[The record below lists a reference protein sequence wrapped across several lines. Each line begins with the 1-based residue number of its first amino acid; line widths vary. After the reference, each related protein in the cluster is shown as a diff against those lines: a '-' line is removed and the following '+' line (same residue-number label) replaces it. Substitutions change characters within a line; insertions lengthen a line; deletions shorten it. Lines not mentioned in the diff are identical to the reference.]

1 MRNLKRVLSLALASV
16 MLIGM
21 MVVGASAANY
31 DDFSDKD
38 KIVNKEAVSTLVELG
53 VIAGKDDGTYD
64 PEGIVTRGEMAKM
77 ICVVLNGGKDPSLG
91 DVTKYSYTDTVGHW
105 AAPYIE
111 YCAIRGI
118 VAGKGDGTFGPNET
132 VTGSQAAKMLL
143 VAAGYQSAIEGFT
156 GASWEVNTNV
166 RANAVGL
173 YDGLDINP
181 SQGLTRDSAA
191 QMVYNILDVE
201 QVTYKYTLVANGD
214 GTFTSVT
221 EIDKSADNKTVLE
234 DKFGAVKVEGVVV
247 ANEVA
252 DLNSSKKND
261 NKVLVGSA
269 LDAGKTKIV
278 ITNGGAD
285 EDQNEYTGT
294 QTFKVSTGLD
304 QLGRTVR
311 LYVKSGSS
319 AANAKVFGSVIVTDD
334 NKVVTDASD
343 DSINSVADD
352 NSLDIVSGTKVATN
366 YADLTTL
373 SSDAAKADGTQG
385 VQKILIDNNDDG
397 DVDYVL
403 LTTYVFGKVT
413 GKSTSS
419 DGSLTVN
426 YSGASTL
433 SVDDKDD
440 VVGFDDVAKNDY
452 VLASFI
458 GGKLH
463 VQKAESVTGTLD
475 AYTSSSLTVDG
486 TKYTVSAVGCYKS
499 TSDDITP
506 AKGYAS
512 KSELDKDATF
522 YLDVNGYIVAVGAPE
537 ASAYDYAY
545 VWGAEAGS
553 SIGTDRVKVT
563 LSDGTKATYDL
574 DGDSDIDIVKG
585 DSAYDA
591 DNGTVGEEKV
601 QGMIFAYK
609 VTNNEIKLTNP
620 AGGFAEGDNITFEK
634 GKTTVSGL
642 TVGTNQTKFA
652 NKNTV
657 FFYVTMKDDEI
668 IDGVD
673 VYTGYSAAPDVDDS
687 AAAYAAYN
695 KAGKMVAV
703 AFSSTEFS
711 STDLSDHVFIYK
723 SDSTFN
729 DYIEARGFLAGSA
742 EANTELKVSDLP
754 SGVEMKEVVDG
765 KIYLYSTDSDGYFK
779 LKEAGDDLITV
790 NGKAANVSSSS
801 VVIGNT
807 EYAVTSKTVLIDNT
821 DNPGTPSATLGA
833 APEDDDIITYM
844 LVDGDEILMMVVDNT
859 AEEKPETPENIT
871 VTVANGKI
879 TLTYTGET
887 APSVDEQATAVVEK
901 LTALGYTDI
910 DVPASEEGLSAN
922 GITAK
927 KDVITYTFTYE
938 LKAAEATE

>member
-64 PEGIVTRGEMAKM
+64 PTGIVTRAEMAKM

-111 YCAIRGI
+111 YCAIRSI
-118 VAGKGDGTFGPNET
+118 VAGKGDGTFAPNET

-156 GASWEVNTNV
+156 GANWEVNTNV

-221 EIDKSADNKTVLE
+221 EIDKTADNKTVLE

-278 ITNGGAD
+278 ITNGGKD

-311 LYVKSGSS
+311 LYVKTGSS

-366 YADLTTL
+366 YADLTDL
-373 SSDAAKADGTQG
+373 SSDAAKAKGTHG

-426 YSGASTL
+426 YSGAATL

-452 VLASFI
+452 VLAAFI

-475 AYTSSSLTVDG
+475 AYTSTSLTVDG

-545 VWGAEAGS
+545 VWGSEAGS

-574 DGDSDIDIVKG
+574 DDDSDIDIT
-585 DSAYDA
+585 YD
-591 DNGTVGEEKV
+591 GEYEG
-601 QGMIFAYK
+601 QIFAYK
-609 VTNNEIKLTNP
+609 VTKNEIKLTKP
-620 AGGFAEGDNITFEK
+620 TTTAESESAVVFEK

-642 TVGTNQTKFA
+642 KDNATTKFS

-657 FFYVTMKDDEI
+657 FFYVTTKTTGKVTK
-668 IDGVD
+668 IDSVD
-673 VYTGYSAAPDVDDS
+673 VYTGYSAAPDVDKEDNAS
-687 AAAYAAYN
+687 AFAAYN
-695 KAGKMVAV
+695 KGGKMVAV
-703 AFSSTEFS
+703 AITSSAFN

-723 SDSTFN
+723 KDRTFT
-729 DYIEARGFLAGSA
+729 DYTEVRGFLAGMDQ
-742 EANTELKVSDLP
+742 ANIELKVSDN
-754 SGVEMKEVVDG
+754 SNVDAADAVDG
-765 KIYLYSTDSDGYFK
+765 QIYLYTKDSDGYLK
-779 LKEAGDDLITV
+779 LKEAGDNLITV
-790 NGKAANVSSSS
+790 NGKPTNVSSSS
-801 VVIGNT
+801 VVVKGK

-833 APEDDDIITYM
+833 APEDDDVITYM
-844 LVDGDEILMMVVDNT
+844 LVDDDEILMMVVDNT
-859 AEEKPETPENIT
+859 AEETPATPDNVT
-871 VTVANGKI
+871 VTVKDDKI
-879 TLTYTGET
+879 TLTYTKEKPGVT
-887 APSVDEQATAVVEK
+887 DQANAVVAK

-910 DVPASEEGLSAN
+910 DVTVAGGKVTGVSAKM
-922 GITAK
+922 G
-927 KDVITYTFTYE
+927 VVSYTFTYE
-938 LKAAEATE
+938 MGKAAE

>member
-64 PEGIVTRGEMAKM
+64 PTGIVTRGEMAKM

-91 DVTKYSYTDTVGHW
+91 NVTKYSYTDTVGHW

-156 GASWEVNTNV
+156 GANWEVNTNV

-201 QVTYKYTLVANGD
+201 QVTYKYTMVANGD

-221 EIDKSADNKTVLE
+221 EIDKTADNKTVLE

-278 ITNGGAD
+278 ITNGGKD

-311 LYVKSGSS
+311 LYVKTGSS

-366 YADLTTL
+366 YADLTDL
-373 SSDAAKADGTQG
+373 SSDAAKADGTHG
-385 VQKILIDNNDDG
+385 VQKILIDNNDDS

-426 YSGASTL
+426 YSGAATL

-452 VLASFI
+452 VLAAFI

-475 AYTSSSLTVDG
+475 AYTSTSLTVDG

-545 VWGAEAGS
+545 VWGSEAGS

-574 DGDSDIDIVKG
+574 DDDSDIDIENDG
-585 DSAYDA
+585 DFE
-591 DNGTVGEEKV
+591 G
-601 QGMIFAYK
+601 QIFAYK
-609 VTNNEIKLTNP
+609 VSGNEIKLTKP
-620 AGGFAEGDNITFEK
+620 AGKTAEGEKVVFEK
-634 GKTTVSGL
+634 GKTTVDGL
-642 TVGTNQTKFA
+642 TTADGQTKFA

-657 FFYVTMKDDEI
+657 FFYVTTKTTGNVTK
-668 IDGVD
+668 IDSVD
-673 VYTGYSAAPDVDDS
+673 VYTGYSAAPDVDKEDNAS
-687 AAAYAAYN
+687 AFAAYN
-695 KAGKMVAV
+695 KGGKMVAV
-703 AFSSTEFS
+703 AITSSAFN

-723 SDSTFN
+723 KDRTFT
-729 DYIEARGFLAGSA
+729 DYTEVRGFLAGMDQ
-742 EANTELKVSDLP
+742 ANTELKVSDN
-754 SGVEMKEVVDG
+754 SNVDAADAVDG
-765 KIYLYSTDSDGYFK
+765 QIYLYTKDSDGYLK
-779 LKEAGDDLITV
+779 LKEAGDNLITV
-790 NGKAANVSSSS
+790 NGKPTNVSSSS
-801 VVIGNT
+801 VVVKGK

-833 APEDDDIITYM
+833 APEDDDVITYM
-844 LVDGDEILMMVVDNT
+844 LVDDDEILMMVIDNT
-859 AEEKPETPENIT
+859 AEETPETPDNVT
-871 VTVANGKI
+871 VTVKDDKI
-879 TLTYTGET
+879 TLTYTKEEPGVT
-887 APSVDEQATAVVEK
+887 DQANAVVAK

-910 DVPASEEGLSAN
+910 DVTVAGGKVTGVSAKM
-922 GITAK
+922 G
-927 KDVITYTFTYE
+927 VVSYTFTYE
-938 LKAAEATE
+938 MVKAAE

>member
-64 PEGIVTRGEMAKM
+64 PTGIVTRGEMAKM

-91 DVTKYSYTDTVGHW
+91 NVTKYSYTDTVGHW

-156 GASWEVNTNV
+156 GANWEVNTNV

-201 QVTYKYTLVANGD
+201 QVTYKYTMVANGD

-221 EIDKSADNKTVLE
+221 EIDKTADNKTVLE

-278 ITNGGAD
+278 ITNGGKD

-311 LYVKSGSS
+311 LYVKTGSS

-366 YADLTTL
+366 YADLTDL
-373 SSDAAKADGTQG
+373 SSDAAKADGTHG

-426 YSGASTL
+426 YSGAATL

-452 VLASFI
+452 VLAAFL

-475 AYTSSSLTVDG
+475 AYTSTSLTVDG

-545 VWGAEAGS
+545 VWGSEAGS

-574 DGDSDIDIVKG
+574 DDDSDIDIEDDG
-585 DSAYDA
+585 DFE
-591 DNGTVGEEKV
+591 G
-601 QGMIFAYK
+601 QIFAYK
-609 VTNNEIKLTNP
+609 VSGNEIKLTKP
-620 AGGFAEGDNITFEK
+620 AGKTAEGEKVVFEK
-634 GKTTVSGL
+634 GKTTVDGL
-642 TVGTNQTKFA
+642 TTADGQTKFA

-657 FFYVTMKDDEI
+657 FFYVTTKTTGNVTK
-668 IDGVD
+668 IDSVD
-673 VYTGYSAAPDVDDS
+673 VYTGYSAAPDVDKEDNAS
-687 AAAYAAYN
+687 AFAAYN
-695 KAGKMVAV
+695 KGGKMVAV
-703 AFSSTEFS
+703 AITSSAFN

-723 SDSTFN
+723 KDRTFT
-729 DYIEARGFLAGSA
+729 DYTEVRGFLAGMDQ
-742 EANTELKVSDLP
+742 ANTELKVSDN
-754 SGVEMKEVVDG
+754 SNVDAADAVDG
-765 KIYLYSTDSDGYFK
+765 QIYLYTKDSDGYLK
-779 LKEAGDDLITV
+779 LKEAGDNLITV
-790 NGKAANVSSSS
+790 NGKPTNVSSSS
-801 VVIGNT
+801 VVVKGK

-833 APEDDDIITYM
+833 APEDDDVITYM
-844 LVDGDEILMMVVDNT
+844 LVDDDEILMMVIDNT
-859 AEEKPETPENIT
+859 AEETPETPDNVT
-871 VTVANGKI
+871 VTVKDDKI
-879 TLTYTGET
+879 TLTYTKEEPGVT
-887 APSVDEQATAVVEK
+887 DQANAVVAK

-910 DVPASEEGLSAN
+910 DVTVAGGKVTGVSAKM
-922 GITAK
+922 G
-927 KDVITYTFTYE
+927 VVSYTFTYE
-938 LKAAEATE
+938 MVKAAE

>member
-64 PEGIVTRGEMAKM
+64 PTGIVTRGEMAKM

-91 DVTKYSYTDTVGHW
+91 NVTKYSYTDTVGHW

-156 GASWEVNTNV
+156 GANWEVNTNV

-201 QVTYKYTLVANGD
+201 QVTYKYTMVANGD

-221 EIDKSADNKTVLE
+221 EIDKTADNKTVLE

-278 ITNGGAD
+278 ITNGGKD

-311 LYVKSGSS
+311 LYVKTGSS

-366 YADLTTL
+366 YADLTDL
-373 SSDAAKADGTQG
+373 SSDAAKADGTHG

-426 YSGASTL
+426 YSGAATL

-452 VLASFI
+452 VLAAFI

-475 AYTSSSLTVDG
+475 AYTSTSLTVDG

-545 VWGAEAGS
+545 VWGSEAGS

-574 DGDSDIDIVKG
+574 DDDSDIDIEDDG
-585 DSAYDA
+585 DFE
-591 DNGTVGEEKV
+591 G
-601 QGMIFAYK
+601 QIFAYK
-609 VTNNEIKLTNP
+609 VSGNEIKLTKP
-620 AGGFAEGDNITFEK
+620 AGKTAEGEKVVFEK
-634 GKTTVSGL
+634 GKTTVDGL
-642 TVGTNQTKFA
+642 TTADGQTKFA

-657 FFYVTMKDDEI
+657 FFYVTTKTTGNVTK
-668 IDGVD
+668 IDSVD
-673 VYTGYSAAPDVDDS
+673 VYTGYSAAPDVDKEDNAS
-687 AAAYAAYN
+687 AFAAYN
-695 KAGKMVAV
+695 KGGKMVAV
-703 AFSSTEFS
+703 AITSSAFN

-723 SDSTFN
+723 KDRTFT
-729 DYIEARGFLAGSA
+729 DYTEVRGFLAGMDQ
-742 EANTELKVSDLP
+742 ANTELKVSDN
-754 SGVEMKEVVDG
+754 SNVDAADAVDG
-765 KIYLYSTDSDGYFK
+765 QIYLYTKDSDGYLK
-779 LKEAGDDLITV
+779 LKEAGDNLITV
-790 NGKAANVSSSS
+790 NGKPTNVSSSS
-801 VVIGNT
+801 VVVKGK

-833 APEDDDIITYM
+833 APEDDDVITYM
-844 LVDGDEILMMVVDNT
+844 LVDDDEILMMVIDNT
-859 AEEKPETPENIT
+859 AEETPETPDNVT
-871 VTVANGKI
+871 VTVKDDKI
-879 TLTYTGET
+879 TLTYTKEEPGVT
-887 APSVDEQATAVVEK
+887 DQANAVVAK

-910 DVPASEEGLSAN
+910 DVTVAGGKVTGVSAKM
-922 GITAK
+922 G
-927 KDVITYTFTYE
+927 VVSYTFTYE
-938 LKAAEATE
+938 MGKAAE

>member
-64 PEGIVTRGEMAKM
+64 PTGIVTRGEMAKM

-91 DVTKYSYTDTVGHW
+91 NVTKYSYTDTVGHW

-156 GASWEVNTNV
+156 GANWEVNTNV

-201 QVTYKYTLVANGD
+201 QVTYKYTMVANGD

-221 EIDKSADNKTVLE
+221 EIDKTADNKTVLE

-278 ITNGGAD
+278 ITNGGKD

-311 LYVKSGSS
+311 LYVKTGSS

-366 YADLTTL
+366 YADLTDL
-373 SSDAAKADGTQG
+373 SSDAAKADGTHG

-426 YSGASTL
+426 YSGAATL

-452 VLASFI
+452 VLAAFI

-475 AYTSSSLTVDG
+475 AYTSTSLTVDG

-545 VWGAEAGS
+545 VWGSEAGS

-574 DGDSDIDIVKG
+574 DDDSDIDIEDDG
-585 DSAYDA
+585 DFE
-591 DNGTVGEEKV
+591 G
-601 QGMIFAYK
+601 QIFAYK
-609 VTNNEIKLTNP
+609 VSGNEIKLTKP
-620 AGGFAEGDNITFEK
+620 AGKTAEGEKVVFEK
-634 GKTTVSGL
+634 GKTTVDGL
-642 TVGTNQTKFA
+642 TTADGQTKFA

-657 FFYVTMKDDEI
+657 FFYVTTKTTGNVTK
-668 IDGVD
+668 IDSVD
-673 VYTGYSAAPDVDDS
+673 VYTGYSAAPDVDKEDNAS
-687 AAAYAAYN
+687 AFAAYD
-695 KAGKMVAV
+695 KGGKMVAV
-703 AFSSTEFS
+703 AITSSAFN

-723 SDSTFN
+723 EDRTFT
-729 DYIEARGFLAGSA
+729 DYTEVRGFLAGMDQ
-742 EANTELKVSDLP
+742 ANTELKVSDN
-754 SGVEMKEVVDG
+754 SNVDAADAVDG
-765 KIYLYSTDSDGYFK
+765 QIYLYTKDSDGYLK
-779 LKEAGDDLITV
+779 LKEAGDNLITV
-790 NGKAANVSSSS
+790 NGKPTNVSSSS
-801 VVIGNT
+801 VVVKGK

-833 APEDDDIITYM
+833 APEDDDVITYM
-844 LVDGDEILMMVVDNT
+844 LVDDDEILMMVIDNT
-859 AEEKPETPENIT
+859 AEETPETPDNVT
-871 VTVANGKI
+871 VTVKDDKI
-879 TLTYTGET
+879 TLTYTKEEPGVT
-887 APSVDEQATAVVEK
+887 DQANAVVAK

-910 DVPASEEGLSAN
+910 DVTVAGGKVTGVSAKM
-922 GITAK
+922 G
-927 KDVITYTFTYE
+927 VVSYTFTYKMV
-938 LKAAEATE
+938 KAAE

>member
-64 PEGIVTRGEMAKM
+64 PTGIVTRGEMAKM

-91 DVTKYSYTDTVGHW
+91 NVTKYSYTDTVGHW

-156 GASWEVNTNV
+156 GANWEVNTNV

-201 QVTYKYTLVANGD
+201 QVTYKYTMVANGD

-221 EIDKSADNKTVLE
+221 EIDKTADNKTVLE

-278 ITNGGAD
+278 ITNGGKD

-311 LYVKSGSS
+311 LYVKTGSS

-366 YADLTTL
+366 YADLTDL
-373 SSDAAKADGTQG
+373 SSDAAKADGTHG

-426 YSGASTL
+426 YSGAATL

-452 VLASFI
+452 VLAAFI

-475 AYTSSSLTVDG
+475 AYTSTSLTVDG

-545 VWGAEAGS
+545 VWGSEAGS

-574 DGDSDIDIVKG
+574 DDDSDIDIEDDG
-585 DSAYDA
+585 DFE
-591 DNGTVGEEKV
+591 G
-601 QGMIFAYK
+601 QIFAYK
-609 VTNNEIKLTNP
+609 VSGNEIKLTKP
-620 AGGFAEGDNITFEK
+620 AGKTAEGEKVVFEK
-634 GKTTVSGL
+634 GKTTVDGL
-642 TVGTNQTKFA
+642 TTADGQTKFA

-657 FFYVTMKDDEI
+657 FFYVTTKTTGNVTK
-668 IDGVD
+668 IDSVD
-673 VYTGYSAAPDVDDS
+673 VYTGYSAAPDVDKEDNAS
-687 AAAYAAYN
+687 AFAAYN
-695 KAGKMVAV
+695 KGGKMVAV
-703 AFSSTEFS
+703 AITSSAFN

-723 SDSTFN
+723 EDRTFT
-729 DYIEARGFLAGSA
+729 DYTEVRGFLAGMDQ
-742 EANTELKVSDLP
+742 ANTELKVSDN
-754 SGVEMKEVVDG
+754 SNVDAADAVDG
-765 KIYLYSTDSDGYFK
+765 QIYLYTKDSDGYLK
-779 LKEAGDDLITV
+779 LKEAGDNLITV
-790 NGKAANVSSSS
+790 NGKPTNVSSSS
-801 VVIGNT
+801 VVVKGK

-833 APEDDDIITYM
+833 APEDDDVITYM
-844 LVDGDEILMMVVDNT
+844 LVDDDEILMMVIDNT
-859 AEEKPETPENIT
+859 AEETPETPDNVT
-871 VTVANGKI
+871 VTVKDDKI
-879 TLTYTGET
+879 TLTYTKEEPGVT
-887 APSVDEQATAVVEK
+887 DQANAVVAK

-910 DVPASEEGLSAN
+910 DVTVAGGKVTGVSAKM
-922 GITAK
+922 G
-927 KDVITYTFTYE
+927 VVSYTFTYE
-938 LKAAEATE
+938 MVKAAE

>member
-64 PEGIVTRGEMAKM
+64 PTGIVTRGEMAKM

-91 DVTKYSYTDTVGHW
+91 NVTKYSYTDTVGHW

-156 GASWEVNTNV
+156 GANWEVNTNV

-201 QVTYKYTLVANGD
+201 QVTYKYTMVANGD

-221 EIDKSADNKTVLE
+221 EIDKTADNKTVLE

-278 ITNGGAD
+278 ITNGGKD

-311 LYVKSGSS
+311 LYVKTGSS

-366 YADLTTL
+366 YADLTDL
-373 SSDAAKADGTQG
+373 SSDAAKADGTHG

-426 YSGASTL
+426 YSGAATL

-452 VLASFI
+452 VLAAFI

-475 AYTSSSLTVDG
+475 AYTSTSLTVDG

-545 VWGAEAGS
+545 VWGSEAGS

-574 DGDSDIDIVKG
+574 DDDSDIDIT
-585 DSAYDA
+585 YD
-591 DNGTVGEEKV
+591 GEYEG
-601 QGMIFAYK
+601 QIFAYK
-609 VTNNEIKLTNP
+609 VTKNEIKLTKP
-620 AGGFAEGDNITFEK
+620 TTTAESESAVVFEK

-642 TVGTNQTKFA
+642 KDNATTKFS

-657 FFYVTMKDDEI
+657 FFYVTTKTTGKVTK
-668 IDGVD
+668 IDSVD
-673 VYTGYSAAPDVDDS
+673 VYTGYSAAPDVDKEDNAS
-687 AAAYAAYN
+687 AFAAYN
-695 KAGKMVAV
+695 KGGKMVAV
-703 AFSSTEFS
+703 AITSSAFN

-723 SDSTFN
+723 KDRTFT
-729 DYIEARGFLAGSA
+729 DYTEVRGFLAGMDQ
-742 EANTELKVSDLP
+742 ANIELKVSDN
-754 SGVEMKEVVDG
+754 SNVDAADAVDG
-765 KIYLYSTDSDGYFK
+765 QIYLYTKDSDGYLK
-779 LKEAGDDLITV
+779 LKEAGDNLITV
-790 NGKAANVSSSS
+790 NGKPTNVSSSS
-801 VVIGNT
+801 VVVKGK

-833 APEDDDIITYM
+833 APEDDDVITYM
-844 LVDGDEILMMVVDNT
+844 LVDDDEILMMVVDNT
-859 AEEKPETPENIT
+859 AEETPATPDNVT
-871 VTVANGKI
+871 VTVKDDKI
-879 TLTYTGET
+879 TLTYTKEEPGVT
-887 APSVDEQATAVVEK
+887 DQANAVVAK

-910 DVPASEEGLSAN
+910 DVTVAGGKVTGVSAKM
-922 GITAK
+922 G
-927 KDVITYTFTYE
+927 VVSYTFTYE
-938 LKAAEATE
+938 MGKAAE

>member
-64 PEGIVTRGEMAKM
+64 PTGIVTRAEMAKM

-111 YCAIRGI
+111 YCAIRSI
-118 VAGKGDGTFGPNET
+118 VAGKGDGTFAPNET

-156 GASWEVNTNV
+156 GANWEVNTNV
-166 RANAVGL
+166 QANAVGL

-221 EIDKSADNKTVLE
+221 EIDKTADNKTVLE

-278 ITNGGAD
+278 ITNGGKD

-311 LYVKSGSS
+311 LYVKTGSS

-334 NKVVTDASD
+334 NKVVIDASD
-343 DSINSVADD
+343 DSIKDVADD

-366 YADLTTL
+366 YADLTDL
-373 SSDAAKADGTQG
+373 SSDAAKAKGTHG

-426 YSGASTL
+426 YSGAATL

-452 VLASFI
+452 VLAAFI

-475 AYTSSSLTVDG
+475 AYTNTSLTVDG

-522 YLDVNGYIVAVGAPE
+522 YLDVNGYIVAVGEPE

-545 VWGAEAGS
+545 VWGSEAGS

-574 DGDSDIDIVKG
+574 DDDSDIDIEG
-585 DSAYDA
+585 DGDFE
-591 DNGTVGEEKV
+591 G
-601 QGMIFAYK
+601 QIFAYK
-609 VTNNEIKLTNP
+609 VSGNEIKLTKP
-620 AGGFAEGDNITFEK
+620 AGKTAEGEKVVFEK
-634 GKTTVSGL
+634 GKTTVDGL
-642 TVGTNQTKFA
+642 KTADGQTKFA

-657 FFYVTMKDDEI
+657 FFYVTTKTTGNVTK
-668 IDGVD
+668 IDSVD
-673 VYTGYSAAPDVDDS
+673 VYTGYSAAPDVDKEDNAS
-687 AAAYAAYN
+687 AFAAY
-695 KAGKMVAV
+695 KGGKMVAV
-703 AFSSTEFS
+703 AITSSAFN

-723 SDSTFN
+723 KDRTFT
-729 DYIEARGFLAGSA
+729 DYTEVRGFLAGMDQ
-742 EANTELKVSDLP
+742 ANTELKVSDN
-754 SGVEMKEVVDG
+754 SNIDAADAVDG
-765 KIYLYSTDSDGYFK
+765 QIYLYTKDSDGYLK
-779 LKEAGDDLITV
+779 LKEAGDNLITV
-790 NGKAANVSSSS
+790 NGKPTHVSSSS
-801 VVIGNT
+801 VVVNGK

-821 DNPGTPSATLGA
+821 DDPNPPSATLGA
-833 APEDDDIITYM
+833 APEDDDVITYM
-844 LVDGDEILMMVVDNT
+844 LVDDDEILMMVVDNT
-859 AEEKPETPENIT
+859 PEKKPVAPESIT
-871 VTVANGKI
+871 VKVKDDEI
-879 TLTYTGET
+879 TLTYTKEKPGVT
-887 APSVDEQATAVVEK
+887 DQANAVVAK
-901 LTALGYTDI
+901 LTDLGYTDI
-910 DVPASEEGLSAN
+910 DVTVKGGEVTGVSAKM
-922 GITAK
+922 G
-927 KDVITYTFTYE
+927 VVSYTFTYAIE
-938 LKAAEATE
+938 KAAE

>member
-64 PEGIVTRGEMAKM
+64 PTGIVTRGEMAKM

-91 DVTKYSYTDTVGHW
+91 NVTKYSYTDAVGHW

-156 GASWEVNTNV
+156 GANWEVNTNV

-201 QVTYKYTLVANGD
+201 QVTYKYTMVANGD

-221 EIDKSADNKTVLE
+221 EIDKTADNKTVLE

-278 ITNGGAD
+278 ITNGGKD

-311 LYVKSGSS
+311 LYVKTGSS

-366 YADLTTL
+366 YADLTDL
-373 SSDAAKADGTQG
+373 SSDAAKADGTHG

-426 YSGASTL
+426 YSGAATL

-452 VLASFI
+452 VLAAFI

-475 AYTSSSLTVDG
+475 AYTSTSLTVDG

-545 VWGAEAGS
+545 VWGSEAGS

-574 DGDSDIDIVKG
+574 DDDSDIDIEHDGDFKG
-585 DSAYDA
+585 
-591 DNGTVGEEKV
+591 
-601 QGMIFAYK
+601 QIFAYK
-609 VTNNEIKLTNP
+609 VSGNEIKLTKP
-620 AGGFAEGDNITFEK
+620 AGKTAEGEEVVFEK
-634 GKTTVSGL
+634 GKTTVDGL
-642 TVGTNQTKFA
+642 TTADGQTKFA

-657 FFYVTMKDDEI
+657 FFYVTTKTTGNVTK
-668 IDGVD
+668 IDSVD
-673 VYTGYSAAPDVDDS
+673 VYTGYSAAPDVDKEDNAS
-687 AAAYAAYN
+687 AFAAYN
-695 KAGKMVAV
+695 KGGKMVAV
-703 AFSSTEFS
+703 AITSSAFN

-723 SDSTFN
+723 KDRTFT
-729 DYIEARGFLAGSA
+729 DYTEVRGFLAGMDQ
-742 EANTELKVSDLP
+742 ANTELKVSDN
-754 SGVEMKEVVDG
+754 SNVDAADAVDG
-765 KIYLYSTDSDGYFK
+765 QIYLYTKDSDGYLK
-779 LKEAGDDLITV
+779 LKEAGDNLITV
-790 NGKAANVSSSS
+790 NGKPTNVSSSS
-801 VVIGNT
+801 VVVKGK

-833 APEDDDIITYM
+833 APEDDDVITYM
-844 LVDGDEILMMVVDNT
+844 LVDDDEILMMVIDNT
-859 AEEKPETPENIT
+859 AEETPETPDNVT
-871 VTVANGKI
+871 VTVKDDKI
-879 TLTYTGET
+879 TLTYTKEEPGVT
-887 APSVDEQATAVVEK
+887 DQANAVVAK

-910 DVPASEEGLSAN
+910 DVTVAGGKVTGVSAKM
-922 GITAK
+922 G
-927 KDVITYTFTYE
+927 VVSYTFTYE
-938 LKAAEATE
+938 MVKAAE

>member
-64 PEGIVTRGEMAKM
+64 PTGIVTRGEMAKM

-91 DVTKYSYTDTVGHW
+91 NVTKYSYTDTVGHW

-156 GASWEVNTNV
+156 GANWEVNTNV

-201 QVTYKYTLVANGD
+201 QVTYKYTMVANGD

-221 EIDKSADNKTVLE
+221 EIDKTADNKTVLE

-278 ITNGGAD
+278 ITNGGKD

-311 LYVKSGSS
+311 LYVKTGSS

-366 YADLTTL
+366 YADLTDL
-373 SSDAAKADGTQG
+373 SSDAAKADGTHG

-426 YSGASTL
+426 YSGAATL

-452 VLASFI
+452 VLAAFI

-475 AYTSSSLTVDG
+475 AYTSTSLTVDG

-545 VWGAEAGS
+545 VWGSEAGS

-574 DGDSDIDIVKG
+574 DDDSDIDIT
-585 DSAYDA
+585 YD
-591 DNGTVGEEKV
+591 GEYEG
-601 QGMIFAYK
+601 QIFAYK
-609 VTNNEIKLTNP
+609 VTKNEIKLTKP
-620 AGGFAEGDNITFEK
+620 TTTAESESAVVFEK

-642 TVGTNQTKFA
+642 KDNATTKFS

-657 FFYVTMKDDEI
+657 FFYVTTKTTGKVTK
-668 IDGVD
+668 IDSVD
-673 VYTGYSAAPDVDDS
+673 VYTGYSAAPDVDKEDNAS
-687 AAAYAAYN
+687 AFAAYN
-695 KAGKMVAV
+695 KGGKMVAV
-703 AFSSTEFS
+703 AITSSAFN

-723 SDSTFN
+723 KDRTFT
-729 DYIEARGFLAGSA
+729 DYTEVRGFLAGMDQ
-742 EANTELKVSDLP
+742 ANIELKVSDN
-754 SGVEMKEVVDG
+754 SNVDAADAVDG
-765 KIYLYSTDSDGYFK
+765 QIYLYTKDSDGYLK
-779 LKEAGDDLITV
+779 LKEAGDNLITV
-790 NGKAANVSSSS
+790 NGKPTNVSSSS
-801 VVIGNT
+801 VVVKGK

-821 DNPGTPSATLGA
+821 GDPDTPSATLGA
-833 APEDDDIITYM
+833 APEDDDVITYM
-844 LVDGDEILMMVVDNT
+844 LVDDDEILMMVVDNT
-859 AEEKPETPENIT
+859 AEETPATPDNVT
-871 VTVANGKI
+871 VTVKDDKI
-879 TLTYTGET
+879 TLTYTKEEPGVT
-887 APSVDEQATAVVEK
+887 DQANAVVAK

-910 DVPASEEGLSAN
+910 DVTVAGGKVTGVSAKM
-922 GITAK
+922 G
-927 KDVITYTFTYE
+927 VVSYTFTYE
-938 LKAAEATE
+938 MGKAAE

>member
-64 PEGIVTRGEMAKM
+64 PTGIVTRGEMAKM

-91 DVTKYSYTDTVGHW
+91 NVTKYSYTDTVGHW

-156 GASWEVNTNV
+156 GANWEVNTNV

-201 QVTYKYTLVANGD
+201 QVTYKYTMVANGD

-221 EIDKSADNKTVLE
+221 EIDKTADNKTVLE

-278 ITNGGAD
+278 ITNGGKD

-311 LYVKSGSS
+311 LYVKTGSS

-366 YADLTTL
+366 YADLTDL
-373 SSDAAKADGTQG
+373 SSDAAKADGTHG
-385 VQKILIDNNDDG
+385 VQKILIDTNDDG

-426 YSGASTL
+426 YSGAATL

-452 VLASFI
+452 VLAAFI

-475 AYTSSSLTVDG
+475 AYTSTSLTVDG

-545 VWGAEAGS
+545 VWGSEAGS

-574 DGDSDIDIVKG
+574 DDDSDIDIEDDG
-585 DSAYDA
+585 DFE
-591 DNGTVGEEKV
+591 G
-601 QGMIFAYK
+601 QIFAYK
-609 VTNNEIKLTNP
+609 VSGNEIKLTKP
-620 AGGFAEGDNITFEK
+620 AGKTAEGEKVVFEK
-634 GKTTVSGL
+634 GKTTVDGL
-642 TVGTNQTKFA
+642 TTADGQTKFA

-657 FFYVTMKDDEI
+657 FFYVTTKTTGNVTK
-668 IDGVD
+668 IDSVD
-673 VYTGYSAAPDVDDS
+673 VYTGYSAAPDVDKEDNAS
-687 AAAYAAYN
+687 AFAAYN
-695 KAGKMVAV
+695 KGGKMVAV
-703 AFSSTEFS
+703 AITSSAFN

-723 SDSTFN
+723 KDRTFT
-729 DYIEARGFLAGSA
+729 DYTEVRGFLAGMDQ
-742 EANTELKVSDLP
+742 ANTELKVSDN
-754 SGVEMKEVVDG
+754 SNVDAADAVDG
-765 KIYLYSTDSDGYFK
+765 QIYLYTKDSDGYLK
-779 LKEAGDDLITV
+779 LKEAGDNLITV
-790 NGKAANVSSSS
+790 NGKPTNVSSSS
-801 VVIGNT
+801 VVVKGK

-833 APEDDDIITYM
+833 APEDDDVITYM
-844 LVDGDEILMMVVDNT
+844 LVDDDEILMMVIDNT
-859 AEEKPETPENIT
+859 AEETPETPDNVT
-871 VTVANGKI
+871 VTVKDDKI
-879 TLTYTGET
+879 TLTYTKEEPGVT
-887 APSVDEQATAVVEK
+887 DQANAVVAK

-910 DVPASEEGLSAN
+910 DVTVAGGKVTGVSAKM
-922 GITAK
+922 G
-927 KDVITYTFTYE
+927 VVSYTFTYE
-938 LKAAEATE
+938 MVKAAE

>member
-64 PEGIVTRGEMAKM
+64 PTGIVTRGEMAKM

-91 DVTKYSYTDTVGHW
+91 NVTKYSYTDTVGHW

-156 GASWEVNTNV
+156 GANWEVNTNV

-201 QVTYKYTLVANGD
+201 QVTYKYTMVANGD

-221 EIDKSADNKTVLE
+221 EIDKTADNKTVLE

-278 ITNGGAD
+278 ITNGGKD

-311 LYVKSGSS
+311 LYVKTGSS

-366 YADLTTL
+366 YADLTDL
-373 SSDAAKADGTQG
+373 SSDAAKADGTHG

-426 YSGASTL
+426 YSGAATL

-452 VLASFI
+452 VLAAFI

-475 AYTSSSLTVDG
+475 AYTSTSLTVDG

-545 VWGAEAGS
+545 VWGSEAGS

-574 DGDSDIDIVKG
+574 DDDSDIDIEDDG
-585 DSAYDA
+585 DFE
-591 DNGTVGEEKV
+591 G
-601 QGMIFAYK
+601 QIFAYK
-609 VTNNEIKLTNP
+609 VSGNEIKLTKP
-620 AGGFAEGDNITFEK
+620 AGKTAEGEKVVFEK
-634 GKTTVSGL
+634 GKTTVDGL
-642 TVGTNQTKFA
+642 TTADGQTKFA
-652 NKNTV
+652 NENTV
-657 FFYVTMKDDEI
+657 FFYVTTKTTGNVTK
-668 IDGVD
+668 IDSVD
-673 VYTGYSAAPDVDDS
+673 VYTGYSAAPDVDKEDNAS
-687 AAAYAAYN
+687 AFAAYN
-695 KAGKMVAV
+695 KGGKMVAV
-703 AFSSTEFS
+703 AITSSAFN

-723 SDSTFN
+723 KDRTFT
-729 DYIEARGFLAGSA
+729 DYTEVRGFLAGMDQ
-742 EANTELKVSDLP
+742 ANTELKVSDN
-754 SGVEMKEVVDG
+754 SNVDAADAVDG
-765 KIYLYSTDSDGYFK
+765 QIYLYTKDSDGYLK
-779 LKEAGDDLITV
+779 LKEAGDNLITV
-790 NGKAANVSSSS
+790 NGKPTNVSSSS
-801 VVIGNT
+801 VVVKGK

-833 APEDDDIITYM
+833 APEDDDVITYM
-844 LVDGDEILMMVVDNT
+844 LVDDDEILMMVIDNT
-859 AEEKPETPENIT
+859 AEETPETPDNVT
-871 VTVANGKI
+871 VTVKDDKI
-879 TLTYTGET
+879 TLTYTKEEPGVT
-887 APSVDEQATAVVEK
+887 DQANAVVAK

-910 DVPASEEGLSAN
+910 DVTVAGGKVTGVSAKM
-922 GITAK
+922 G
-927 KDVITYTFTYE
+927 VVSYTFTYE
-938 LKAAEATE
+938 MVKAAE

>member
-64 PEGIVTRGEMAKM
+64 PTGIVTRGEMAKM

-91 DVTKYSYTDTVGHW
+91 NVTKYSYTDTVGHW

-156 GASWEVNTNV
+156 GANWEVNTNV

-201 QVTYKYTLVANGD
+201 QVTYKYTMVANGD

-221 EIDKSADNKTVLE
+221 EIDKTADNKTVLE

-278 ITNGGAD
+278 ITNGGKD

-311 LYVKSGSS
+311 LYVKTGSS

-366 YADLTTL
+366 YADLTDL
-373 SSDAAKADGTQG
+373 SSDAAKADGTHG

-426 YSGASTL
+426 YSGAATL

-452 VLASFI
+452 VLAAFI

-475 AYTSSSLTVDG
+475 AYTSTSLTVDG

-545 VWGAEAGS
+545 VWGSEAGS

-574 DGDSDIDIVKG
+574 DDDSDIDIEDDG
-585 DSAYDA
+585 DFE
-591 DNGTVGEEKV
+591 G
-601 QGMIFAYK
+601 QIFAYK
-609 VTNNEIKLTNP
+609 VSGNEIKLTKP
-620 AGGFAEGDNITFEK
+620 AGKTAEGEKVVFEK
-634 GKTTVSGL
+634 GKTTVDGL
-642 TVGTNQTKFA
+642 TTADGQTKFA

-657 FFYVTMKDDEI
+657 FFYVTTKTTGNVTK
-668 IDGVD
+668 IDSVD
-673 VYTGYSAAPDVDDS
+673 VYTGYSAAPDVDKEDNAS
-687 AAAYAAYN
+687 AFAAYN
-695 KAGKMVAV
+695 KGGKMVAV
-703 AFSSTEFS
+703 AITSSAFN

-723 SDSTFN
+723 KDRTFT
-729 DYIEARGFLAGSA
+729 DYTEVRGFLAGMDQ
-742 EANTELKVSDLP
+742 ANTELKVSDN
-754 SGVEMKEVVDG
+754 SNVDAADAVDG
-765 KIYLYSTDSDGYFK
+765 QIYLYTKDSDGYLK
-779 LKEAGDDLITV
+779 LKEAGDNLITV
-790 NGKAANVSSSS
+790 NGKPTNVSSSS
-801 VVIGNT
+801 VVVKGK

-833 APEDDDIITYM
+833 APEDDDVITYM
-844 LVDGDEILMMVVDNT
+844 LVDDDEILMMVIDNT
-859 AEEKPETPENIT
+859 AEETPETPDNVT
-871 VTVANGKI
+871 VTVKDDKI
-879 TLTYTGET
+879 TLTYTKEGPGVT
-887 APSVDEQATAVVEK
+887 DQANAVVAK

-910 DVPASEEGLSAN
+910 DVTVAGGKVTGVSAKM
-922 GITAK
+922 G
-927 KDVITYTFTYE
+927 VVSYTFTYE
-938 LKAAEATE
+938 MVKAAE

>member
-64 PEGIVTRGEMAKM
+64 PTGIVTRGEMAKM

-91 DVTKYSYTDTVGHW
+91 NVTKYSYTDTVGHW

-156 GASWEVNTNV
+156 GANWEVNTNV

-201 QVTYKYTLVANGD
+201 QVTYKYTMVANGD

-221 EIDKSADNKTVLE
+221 EIDKTADNKTVLE

-278 ITNGGAD
+278 ITNGGKD

-311 LYVKSGSS
+311 LYVKTGSS

-366 YADLTTL
+366 YADLTDL
-373 SSDAAKADGTQG
+373 SSDAAKADGTHG

-452 VLASFI
+452 VLAAFI

-475 AYTSSSLTVDG
+475 AYTSTSLTVDG

-545 VWGAEAGS
+545 VWGSEAGS

-574 DGDSDIDIVKG
+574 DDDSDIDIT
-585 DSAYDA
+585 YD
-591 DNGTVGEEKV
+591 GEYEG
-601 QGMIFAYK
+601 QIFAYK
-609 VTNNEIKLTNP
+609 VTKNEIKLTKP
-620 AGGFAEGDNITFEK
+620 TTTAESESAVVFEK

-642 TVGTNQTKFA
+642 RDNATTKFS

-657 FFYVTMKDDEI
+657 FFYVTTKTTGKVTK
-668 IDGVD
+668 IDSVD
-673 VYTGYSAAPDVDDS
+673 VYTGYSAAPDVDKEDNAS
-687 AAAYAAYN
+687 AFAAYN
-695 KAGKMVAV
+695 KGGKMVAV
-703 AFSSTEFS
+703 AITSSAFN

-723 SDSTFN
+723 KDRTFT
-729 DYIEARGFLAGSA
+729 DYTEVRGFLAGMDQ
-742 EANTELKVSDLP
+742 ANIELKVSDN
-754 SGVEMKEVVDG
+754 SNVDAADAVDG
-765 KIYLYSTDSDGYFK
+765 QIYLYTKDSDGYLK
-779 LKEAGDDLITV
+779 LKEAGDNLITV
-790 NGKAANVSSSS
+790 KGKPTNVSSSS
-801 VVIGNT
+801 VVVKSK

-833 APEDDDIITYM
+833 APEDDDVITYM
-844 LVDGDEILMMVVDNT
+844 LVDDDEILMMVVDNT
-859 AEEKPETPENIT
+859 AEETPATPDNVT
-871 VTVANGKI
+871 VTVKDDKI
-879 TLTYTGET
+879 TLTYTKEEPGVT
-887 APSVDEQATAVVEK
+887 DQANAVVAK

-910 DVPASEEGLSAN
+910 DVTVAGGKVTGVSAKM
-922 GITAK
+922 G
-927 KDVITYTFTYE
+927 VVSYTFTYE
-938 LKAAEATE
+938 MGKAAE

>member
-21 MVVGASAANY
+21 MVVGASAVNY

-64 PEGIVTRGEMAKM
+64 PTGIVTRGEMAKM

-91 DVTKYSYTDTVGHW
+91 NVTKYSYTDTVGHW

-156 GASWEVNTNV
+156 GANWEVNTNV

-201 QVTYKYTLVANGD
+201 QVTYKYTMVANGD

-221 EIDKSADNKTVLE
+221 EIDKTADNKTVLE

-278 ITNGGAD
+278 ITNGGKD

-311 LYVKSGSS
+311 LYVKTGSS

-366 YADLTTL
+366 YADLTDL
-373 SSDAAKADGTQG
+373 SSDAAKADGTHG

-426 YSGASTL
+426 YSGAATL

-452 VLASFI
+452 VLAAFI

-475 AYTSSSLTVDG
+475 AYTSTSLTVDG

-545 VWGAEAGS
+545 VWGSEAGS

-574 DGDSDIDIVKG
+574 DDDSDIDIEDDG
-585 DSAYDA
+585 DFE
-591 DNGTVGEEKV
+591 G
-601 QGMIFAYK
+601 QIFAYK
-609 VTNNEIKLTNP
+609 VSGNEIKLTKP
-620 AGGFAEGDNITFEK
+620 AGKTAEGEKVVFEK
-634 GKTTVSGL
+634 GKTTVDGL
-642 TVGTNQTKFA
+642 TTADGQTKFA

-657 FFYVTMKDDEI
+657 FFYVTTKTTGNVTK
-668 IDGVD
+668 IDSVD
-673 VYTGYSAAPDVDDS
+673 VYTGYSAAPDVDKEDNAS
-687 AAAYAAYN
+687 AFAAYN
-695 KAGKMVAV
+695 KGGKMVAV
-703 AFSSTEFS
+703 AITSSAFN

-723 SDSTFN
+723 KDRTFT
-729 DYIEARGFLAGSA
+729 DYTEVRGFLAGMDQ
-742 EANTELKVSDLP
+742 ANTELKVSDN
-754 SGVEMKEVVDG
+754 SNVDAADAVDG
-765 KIYLYSTDSDGYFK
+765 QIYLYTKDSDGYLK
-779 LKEAGDDLITV
+779 LKEAGDNLITV
-790 NGKAANVSSSS
+790 NGKPTNVSSSS
-801 VVIGNT
+801 VVVKGK

-833 APEDDDIITYM
+833 APEDDDVITYM
-844 LVDGDEILMMVVDNT
+844 LVDDDEILMMVIDNT
-859 AEEKPETPENIT
+859 AEETPETPDNVT
-871 VTVANGKI
+871 VTVKDGKI
-879 TLTYTGET
+879 TLTYTKEEPGVT
-887 APSVDEQATAVVEK
+887 DQANAVVAK

-910 DVPASEEGLSAN
+910 DVTVAGGKVTGVSAKM
-922 GITAK
+922 G
-927 KDVITYTFTYE
+927 VVSYTFTYE
-938 LKAAEATE
+938 MVKAAE

>member
-1 MRNLKRVLSLALASV
+1 MRNLKRVLSLALASI

-64 PEGIVTRGEMAKM
+64 PTGIVTRAEMAKM

-111 YCAIRGI
+111 YCAIRSI
-118 VAGKGDGTFGPNET
+118 VAGKGDGTFAPNET

-156 GASWEVNTNV
+156 GANWEVNTNV

-221 EIDKSADNKTVLE
+221 EIDKTADNKTVLE

-278 ITNGGAD
+278 ITNGGKD

-311 LYVKSGSS
+311 LYVKTGSS

-366 YADLTTL
+366 YADLTDL
-373 SSDAAKADGTQG
+373 SSDAAKADGTHG

-426 YSGASTL
+426 YSGAATL

-452 VLASFI
+452 VLAAFI

-475 AYTSSSLTVDG
+475 AYTNTSLTVDG

-522 YLDVNGYIVAVGAPE
+522 YLDVNGYIVAVGEPE

-545 VWGAEAGS
+545 VWGAEAAS
-553 SIGTDRVKVT
+553 NIGTDRVKVT

-574 DGDSDIDIVKG
+574 DDDSDIDILPG
-585 DSAYDA
+585 DSAY
-591 DNGTVGEEKV
+591 NPEKKTVGEDAAR
-601 QGMIFAYK
+601 GLIFAYK
-609 VTNNEIKLTNP
+609 VTNNEIKLTKP
-620 AGGFAEGDNITFEK
+620 AGGMAEGEQVTFEK
-634 GKTTVSGL
+634 GKTTVDGL
-642 TVGTNQTKFA
+642 KTKANQTKFA

-657 FFYVTMKDDEI
+657 FFYVTLKDDEK
-668 IDGVD
+668 IDDVD
-673 VYTGYSAAPDVDDS
+673 VYTGYSAAPDVDKEDS
-687 AAAYAAYN
+687 AIALAAYN

-703 AFSSTEFS
+703 AITSEEFD

-723 SDSTFN
+723 KDRTFT
-729 DYIEARGFLAGSA
+729 DYTEVRGFLAGTDQ
-742 EANTELKVSDLP
+742 ANTELKVSDN
-754 SGVEMKEVVDG
+754 SNVDAADAVDG
-765 KIYLYSTDSDGYFK
+765 AIYLYTKDSDGYLK
-779 LKEAGDDLITV
+779 LKDAGKDLIHV
-790 NGKAANVSSSS
+790 NGVATNVSSSS
-801 VVIGNT
+801 VVVNGK

-821 DNPGTPSATLGA
+821 DDPNPPSATLGA
-833 APEDDDIITYM
+833 APEDDDYITYM
-844 LVDGDEILMMVVDNT
+844 LVDDDEILMMVVDNT
-859 AEEKPETPENIT
+859 AEETPATPDN
-871 VTVANGKI
+871 VTVKVKDDKI
-879 TLTYTGET
+879 TLTYTKEEPGVT
-887 APSVDEQATAVVEK
+887 DQANAVVAK

-910 DVPASEEGLSAN
+910 DVTVAGGKVTGVSAKM
-922 GITAK
+922 G
-927 KDVITYTFTYE
+927 VVSYTFTYE
-938 LKAAEATE
+938 MVKAAE

>member
-64 PEGIVTRGEMAKM
+64 PTGIVTRGEMAKM

-91 DVTKYSYTDTVGHW
+91 NVTKYSYTDTVGHW

-156 GASWEVNTNV
+156 GANWEVNTNV

-201 QVTYKYTLVANGD
+201 QVTYKYTMVANGD

-221 EIDKSADNKTVLE
+221 EIDKTADNKTVLE

-278 ITNGGAD
+278 ITNGGKD

-311 LYVKSGSS
+311 LYVKTGSS

-366 YADLTTL
+366 YADLTDL
-373 SSDAAKADGTQG
+373 SSDAAKADGTHG

-426 YSGASTL
+426 YSGAATL

-452 VLASFI
+452 VLAAFI

-475 AYTSSSLTVDG
+475 AYTSTSLTVDG

-545 VWGAEAGS
+545 VWGSEAGS

-574 DGDSDIDIVKG
+574 DDDSDIDIEDDG
-585 DSAYDA
+585 DFE
-591 DNGTVGEEKV
+591 G
-601 QGMIFAYK
+601 QIFAYK
-609 VTNNEIKLTNP
+609 VSGNEIKLTKP
-620 AGGFAEGDNITFEK
+620 AGKTAEGEKVVFEK
-634 GKTTVSGL
+634 GKTTVDGL
-642 TVGTNQTKFA
+642 TTADGQTKFA

-657 FFYVTMKDDEI
+657 FFYVTTKTTGNVTK
-668 IDGVD
+668 IDSVD
-673 VYTGYSAAPDVDDS
+673 VYTGYSAAPDVDKEDNAS
-687 AAAYAAYN
+687 AFAAYN
-695 KAGKMVAV
+695 KGGKMVAV
-703 AFSSTEFS
+703 AITSSAFN

-723 SDSTFN
+723 KDRTFT
-729 DYIEARGFLAGSA
+729 DYTEVRGFLAGMDQ
-742 EANTELKVSDLP
+742 ANTELKVSDN
-754 SGVEMKEVVDG
+754 SNVDVADAVDG
-765 KIYLYSTDSDGYFK
+765 QIYLYTKDSDGYLK
-779 LKEAGDDLITV
+779 LKEAGDNLITV
-790 NGKAANVSSSS
+790 NGKPTNVSSSS
-801 VVIGNT
+801 VVVKGK

-833 APEDDDIITYM
+833 APEDDDVITYM
-844 LVDGDEILMMVVDNT
+844 LVDDDEILMMVIDNT
-859 AEEKPETPENIT
+859 AEETPETPDNVT
-871 VTVANGKI
+871 VTVKDDKI
-879 TLTYTGET
+879 TLTYTKEEPGVT
-887 APSVDEQATAVVEK
+887 DQANAVVAK

-910 DVPASEEGLSAN
+910 DVTVAGGKVTGVSAKM
-922 GITAK
+922 G
-927 KDVITYTFTYE
+927 VVSYTFTYE
-938 LKAAEATE
+938 MVKAAE

>member
-64 PEGIVTRGEMAKM
+64 PTGIVTRAEMAKM

-111 YCAIRGI
+111 YCAIRSI
-118 VAGKGDGTFGPNET
+118 VAGKGDGTFAPNET

-156 GASWEVNTNV
+156 GANWEVNTNV

-221 EIDKSADNKTVLE
+221 EIDKTADNKTVLE

-278 ITNGGAD
+278 ITNGGKD

-311 LYVKSGSS
+311 LYVKTGSS

-366 YADLTTL
+366 YADLTDL
-373 SSDAAKADGTQG
+373 SSDAAKADGTHG

-426 YSGASTL
+426 YSGAATL

-452 VLASFI
+452 VLAAFI

-475 AYTSSSLTVDG
+475 AYTNTSLTVDG

-545 VWGAEAGS
+545 VWGSEAGS

-574 DGDSDIDIVKG
+574 DDDSDIDIT
-585 DSAYDA
+585 YD
-591 DNGTVGEEKV
+591 GEYEG
-601 QGMIFAYK
+601 QIFAYK
-609 VTNNEIKLTNP
+609 VTKNEIKLTNP
-620 AGGFAEGDNITFEK
+620 AGKTAKGEQVTFEK
-634 GKTTVSGL
+634 GKTTVDGL
-642 TVGTNQTKFA
+642 KTSIVDGQSQTRFA

-657 FFYVTMKDDEI
+657 FFYVTTKTTGKVTK
-668 IDGVD
+668 IDSVD
-673 VYTGYSAAPDVDDS
+673 VYTGYSAAPDVDKEDNAS
-687 AAAYAAYN
+687 AFAAYN
-695 KAGKMVAV
+695 KGGKMVAV
-703 AFSSTEFS
+703 AITSSAFN

-723 SDSTFN
+723 KDRTFT
-729 DYIEARGFLAGSA
+729 DYTEVRGFLAGTDQ
-742 EANTELKVSDLP
+742 ANTELKVSDN
-754 SGVEMKEVVDG
+754 SNVDAADAVDG
-765 KIYLYSTDSDGYFK
+765 AIYLYTKDSDGYLK
-779 LKEAGDDLITV
+779 LKDAGKDLIHV
-790 NGKAANVSSSS
+790 NGVATNVSSSS
-801 VVIGNT
+801 VVVNGK

-821 DNPGTPSATLGA
+821 DDPNPPSATLGA
-833 APEDDDIITYM
+833 APEDDDYITYM
-844 LVDGDEILMMVVDNT
+844 LVDDDEILMMVVDNT
-859 AEEKPETPENIT
+859 AEETPATPDNVT
-871 VTVANGKI
+871 VTVKDDKI
-879 TLTYTGET
+879 TLTYTKEEPGVT
-887 APSVDEQATAVVEK
+887 DQANAVVAK

-910 DVPASEEGLSAN
+910 DVTVAGGKVTGVSAKM
-922 GITAK
+922 G
-927 KDVITYTFTYE
+927 VVSYTFTYE
-938 LKAAEATE
+938 MVKAAE

>member
-64 PEGIVTRGEMAKM
+64 PTGIVTRGEMAKM

-91 DVTKYSYTDTVGHW
+91 NVTKYSYTDTVGHW

-156 GASWEVNTNV
+156 GANWEVNTNV

-201 QVTYKYTLVANGD
+201 QVTYKYTMVANGD

-221 EIDKSADNKTVLE
+221 EIDKTADNKTVLE

-278 ITNGGAD
+278 ITNGGKD

-311 LYVKSGSS
+311 LYVKTGSS

-366 YADLTTL
+366 YADLTDL
-373 SSDAAKADGTQG
+373 SSDAAKADGTHG

-426 YSGASTL
+426 YSGAATL

-452 VLASFI
+452 VLAAFI

-475 AYTSSSLTVDG
+475 AYTNTSLTVDG

-522 YLDVNGYIVAVGAPE
+522 YLDVNGYIVAVGEPE

-545 VWGAEAGS
+545 VWGAEAAS
-553 SIGTDRVKVT
+553 NIGTDRVKVT

-574 DGDSDIDIVKG
+574 DDDSDIDILPG
-585 DSAYDA
+585 DSAY
-591 DNGTVGEEKV
+591 NPEKKTVGEDAAR
-601 QGMIFAYK
+601 GLIFAYK
-609 VTNNEIKLTNP
+609 VTNNEIKLTKP
-620 AGGFAEGDNITFEK
+620 AGGMAEGEQVTFEK
-634 GKTTVSGL
+634 GKTTVDGL
-642 TVGTNQTKFA
+642 KTEANQTKFA

-657 FFYVTMKDDEI
+657 FFYVTLKDDEK
-668 IDGVD
+668 IDDVD
-673 VYTGYSAAPDVDDS
+673 VYTGYSAAPDVDKEDS
-687 AAAYAAYN
+687 AIALAAYN

-703 AFSSTEFS
+703 AITSEEFD

-723 SDSTFN
+723 KDRTFT
-729 DYIEARGFLAGSA
+729 DYTEVRGFLAGTDQ
-742 EANTELKVSDLP
+742 ANTELKVSDN
-754 SGVEMKEVVDG
+754 SNVDAADAVDG
-765 KIYLYSTDSDGYFK
+765 AIYLYTKDSDGYLK
-779 LKEAGDDLITV
+779 LKDAGKDLIHV
-790 NGKAANVSSSS
+790 NGVATNVSSSS
-801 VVIGNT
+801 VVVNGK

-821 DNPGTPSATLGA
+821 DDPNPPSATLGA
-833 APEDDDIITYM
+833 APEDDDYITYM
-844 LVDGDEILMMVVDNT
+844 LVDDDEILMMVVDNT
-859 AEEKPETPENIT
+859 AEETPATPDNVT
-871 VTVANGKI
+871 VTVKDDKI
-879 TLTYTGET
+879 TLTYTKEKPGVT
-887 APSVDEQATAVVEK
+887 DQANAVVAK
-901 LTALGYTDI
+901 LTDLGYTDI
-910 DVPASEEGLSAN
+910 DVTVKGGEVTGVSAKM
-922 GITAK
+922 G
-927 KDVITYTFTYE
+927 VVSYTFTYAIE
-938 LKAAEATE
+938 KAAE

>member
-64 PEGIVTRGEMAKM
+64 PTGIVTRGEMAKM

-111 YCAIRGI
+111 YCAIRSI

-156 GASWEVNTNV
+156 GANWEVNTNV

-221 EIDKSADNKTVLE
+221 EIDKTADNKTVLE

-278 ITNGGAD
+278 ITNGGKD

-311 LYVKSGSS
+311 LYVKTGSS

-366 YADLTTL
+366 YADLTDL
-373 SSDAAKADGTQG
+373 SSDAAKADGTHG

-426 YSGASTL
+426 YSGAATL

-452 VLASFI
+452 VLAAFI

-475 AYTSSSLTVDG
+475 AYTSTSLTVDG

-522 YLDVNGYIVAVGAPE
+522 YLDVNGYIVAVGEPE

-545 VWGAEAGS
+545 VWGAEAAS
-553 SIGTDRVKVT
+553 NIGTDRVKVT

-574 DGDSDIDIVKG
+574 DDDSDIDILPG
-585 DSAYDA
+585 DSAY
-591 DNGTVGEEKV
+591 NPEKKTVGEDAAR
-601 QGMIFAYK
+601 GLIFAYK
-609 VTNNEIKLTNP
+609 VTNNEIKLTKP
-620 AGGFAEGDNITFEK
+620 AGGMAEGEQVTFEK
-634 GKTTVSGL
+634 GKTTVDGL
-642 TVGTNQTKFA
+642 KTEANQTKFA

-657 FFYVTMKDDEI
+657 FFYVTLKDDEK
-668 IDGVD
+668 IDDVD
-673 VYTGYSAAPDVDDS
+673 VYTGYSAAPDVDKEDS
-687 AAAYAAYN
+687 AIALAAYN

-703 AFSSTEFS
+703 AITSEEFD

-723 SDSTFN
+723 KDRTFT
-729 DYIEARGFLAGSA
+729 DYTEVRGFLAGMDQ
-742 EANTELKVSDLP
+742 ANTELKVSDN
-754 SGVEMKEVVDG
+754 SNVDAADAVDG
-765 KIYLYSTDSDGYFK
+765 QIYLYTKDSDGYLK
-779 LKEAGDDLITV
+779 LKDAGKDLIHV
-790 NGKAANVSSSS
+790 NGVATNVSSSS
-801 VVIGNT
+801 VVVNGK

-821 DNPGTPSATLGA
+821 DDPNPPSATLGA
-833 APEDDDIITYM
+833 APEDDDYITYM
-844 LVDGDEILMMVVDNT
+844 LVDDDEILMMVIDNT
-859 AEEKPETPENIT
+859 AEETPETPDNVT
-871 VTVANGKI
+871 VTVKDDKI
-879 TLTYTGET
+879 TLTYTKEEPGVT
-887 APSVDEQATAVVEK
+887 DQANAVVAK

-910 DVPASEEGLSAN
+910 DVTVAGGKVTGVSAKM
-922 GITAK
+922 G
-927 KDVITYTFTYE
+927 VVSYTFTYE
-938 LKAAEATE
+938 MVKAAE

>member
-64 PEGIVTRGEMAKM
+64 PTGIVTRGEMAKM

-91 DVTKYSYTDTVGHW
+91 NVTKYSYTDTVGHW

-156 GASWEVNTNV
+156 GANWEVNTNV

-201 QVTYKYTLVANGD
+201 QVTYKYTMVANGD

-221 EIDKSADNKTVLE
+221 EIDKTADNKTVLE

-278 ITNGGAD
+278 ITNGGKD

-311 LYVKSGSS
+311 LYVKTGSS

-366 YADLTTL
+366 YADLTDL
-373 SSDAAKADGTQG
+373 SSDAAKADGTHG

-426 YSGASTL
+426 YSGAATL

-452 VLASFI
+452 VLAAFI

-475 AYTSSSLTVDG
+475 AYTSTSLTVDG

-545 VWGAEAGS
+545 VWGSEAGS

-574 DGDSDIDIVKG
+574 DDDSDIDIEDDG
-585 DSAYDA
+585 DFE
-591 DNGTVGEEKV
+591 G
-601 QGMIFAYK
+601 QIFAYK
-609 VTNNEIKLTNP
+609 VSGNEIKLTKP
-620 AGGFAEGDNITFEK
+620 AGKTAEGEKVVFEK
-634 GKTTVSGL
+634 GKTTVDGL
-642 TVGTNQTKFA
+642 TTADGQTKFA

-657 FFYVTMKDDEI
+657 FFYVTTKTTGNVTK
-668 IDGVD
+668 IDSVD
-673 VYTGYSAAPDVDDS
+673 VYTGYSAAPDVDKEDNAS
-687 AAAYAAYN
+687 AFAAYN
-695 KAGKMVAV
+695 KGGKMVAV
-703 AFSSTEFS
+703 AITSSAFN

-723 SDSTFN
+723 KDRTFT
-729 DYIEARGFLAGSA
+729 DYTEVRGFLAGMDQ
-742 EANTELKVSDLP
+742 ANTELKVSDN
-754 SGVEMKEVVDG
+754 SNVDAADAVDG
-765 KIYLYSTDSDGYFK
+765 QIYLYTKDSDGYLK
-779 LKEAGDDLITV
+779 LKEAGDNLITV
-790 NGKAANVSSSS
+790 NGKPTNVSSSS
-801 VVIGNT
+801 VVVKGK

-833 APEDDDIITYM
+833 APEDDDVITYM
-844 LVDGDEILMMVVDNT
+844 LVDDDEILMMVIDNT
-859 AEEKPETPENIT
+859 AEETPETPDNVT
-871 VTVANGKI
+871 VTVKDDKI
-879 TLTYTGET
+879 TLTYTKEEPGVT
-887 APSVDEQATAVVEK
+887 DQANAVVAK
-901 LTALGYTDI
+901 LTALGHTDI
-910 DVPASEEGLSAN
+910 DVTVAGGKVTGVSAKM
-922 GITAK
+922 G
-927 KDVITYTFTYE
+927 VVSYTFTYE
-938 LKAAEATE
+938 MVKAAE

>member
-64 PEGIVTRGEMAKM
+64 PTGIVTRGEMAKM

-91 DVTKYSYTDTVGHW
+91 NVTKYSYTDTVGHW

-156 GASWEVNTNV
+156 GANWEVNTNV

-201 QVTYKYTLVANGD
+201 QVTYKYTMVANGD

-221 EIDKSADNKTVLE
+221 EIDKTADNKTVLE
-234 DKFGAVKVEGVVV
+234 DNFGAVKVEVVVV

-278 ITNGGAD
+278 ITNGGKD

-311 LYVKSGSS
+311 LYVKTGSS

-366 YADLTTL
+366 YADLTDL
-373 SSDAAKADGTQG
+373 SSDAAKADGTHG

-426 YSGASTL
+426 YSGAATL

-452 VLASFI
+452 VLAAFI

-475 AYTSSSLTVDG
+475 AYTSTSLTVDG

-545 VWGAEAGS
+545 VWGSEAGS

-574 DGDSDIDIVKG
+574 DDDSDIDIEDDG
-585 DSAYDA
+585 DFE
-591 DNGTVGEEKV
+591 G
-601 QGMIFAYK
+601 QIFAYK
-609 VTNNEIKLTNP
+609 VSGNEIKLTKP
-620 AGGFAEGDNITFEK
+620 AGKTAEGEKVVFEK
-634 GKTTVSGL
+634 GKTTVDGL
-642 TVGTNQTKFA
+642 TTADGQTKFA

-657 FFYVTMKDDEI
+657 FFYVTTKTTGNVTK
-668 IDGVD
+668 IDSVD
-673 VYTGYSAAPDVDDS
+673 VYTGYSAAPDVDKEDNAS
-687 AAAYAAYN
+687 AFAAYN
-695 KAGKMVAV
+695 KGGKMVAV
-703 AFSSTEFS
+703 AITSSAFN

-723 SDSTFN
+723 KDRTFT
-729 DYIEARGFLAGSA
+729 DYTEVRGFLAGMDQ
-742 EANTELKVSDLP
+742 ANTELKVSDN
-754 SGVEMKEVVDG
+754 SNVDAADAVDG
-765 KIYLYSTDSDGYFK
+765 QIYLYTKDSDGYLK
-779 LKEAGDDLITV
+779 LKEAGDNLITV
-790 NGKAANVSSSS
+790 NGKPTNVSSSS
-801 VVIGNT
+801 VVVKGK

-833 APEDDDIITYM
+833 APEDDDVITYM
-844 LVDGDEILMMVVDNT
+844 LVDDDEILMMVIDNT
-859 AEEKPETPENIT
+859 AEETPETPDNVT
-871 VTVANGKI
+871 VTVKDDKI
-879 TLTYTGET
+879 TLTYTKEEPGVT
-887 APSVDEQATAVVEK
+887 DQANAVVAK

-910 DVPASEEGLSAN
+910 DVTVAGGKVTGVSAKM
-922 GITAK
+922 G
-927 KDVITYTFTYE
+927 VVSYTFTYE
-938 LKAAEATE
+938 MVKAAE

>member
-64 PEGIVTRGEMAKM
+64 PTGIVTRGEMAKM

-91 DVTKYSYTDTVGHW
+91 NVTKYSYTDTVGHW

-156 GASWEVNTNV
+156 GANWEVNTNV

-201 QVTYKYTLVANGD
+201 QVTYKYTMVANGD

-221 EIDKSADNKTVLE
+221 EIDKTADNKTVLE

-278 ITNGGAD
+278 ITNGGKD

-311 LYVKSGSS
+311 LYVKTGSS

-366 YADLTTL
+366 YADLTDL
-373 SSDAAKADGTQG
+373 SSDAAKADGTHG

-426 YSGASTL
+426 YSGAATL

-452 VLASFI
+452 VLAAFI

-475 AYTSSSLTVDG
+475 AYTSTSLTVDG

-545 VWGAEAGS
+545 VWGSEAGS

-574 DGDSDIDIVKG
+574 DDDSDIDIEDDGDFKG
-585 DSAYDA
+585 
-591 DNGTVGEEKV
+591 
-601 QGMIFAYK
+601 QIFAYK
-609 VTNNEIKLTNP
+609 VSGNEIKLTKP
-620 AGGFAEGDNITFEK
+620 AGKTAEGEKVVFEK
-634 GKTTVSGL
+634 GKTTVDGL
-642 TVGTNQTKFA
+642 TTADGQTKFA

-657 FFYVTMKDDEI
+657 FFYVTTKTTGNVTK
-668 IDGVD
+668 IDSVD
-673 VYTGYSAAPDVDDS
+673 VYTGYSAAPDVDKEDNAS
-687 AAAYAAYN
+687 AFAAYN
-695 KAGKMVAV
+695 KGGKMVAV
-703 AFSSTEFS
+703 AITSSAFN

-723 SDSTFN
+723 KDRTFT
-729 DYIEARGFLAGSA
+729 DYTEVRGFLAGMDQ
-742 EANTELKVSDLP
+742 ANTELKVSDN
-754 SGVEMKEVVDG
+754 SNVDAADAVDG
-765 KIYLYSTDSDGYFK
+765 QIYLYTKDSDGYLK
-779 LKEAGDDLITV
+779 LKEAGDNLITV
-790 NGKAANVSSSS
+790 NGKPTNVSSSS
-801 VVIGNT
+801 VVVKGK

-833 APEDDDIITYM
+833 APEDDDVITYM
-844 LVDGDEILMMVVDNT
+844 LVDDDEILMMVIDNT
-859 AEEKPETPENIT
+859 AEETPETPDNVT
-871 VTVANGKI
+871 VTVKDDKI
-879 TLTYTGET
+879 TLTYTKEEPGVT
-887 APSVDEQATAVVEK
+887 DQANAVVAK

-910 DVPASEEGLSAN
+910 DVTVAGGKVTGVSAKM
-922 GITAK
+922 G
-927 KDVITYTFTYE
+927 VVSYTFTYE
-938 LKAAEATE
+938 MVKAAE

>member
-64 PEGIVTRGEMAKM
+64 PTGIVTRAEMAKM

-91 DVTKYSYTDTVGHW
+91 NVTKYTYTDTVGHW

-156 GASWEVNTNV
+156 GANWEVNTNV

-201 QVTYKYTLVANGD
+201 QVTYKYTMVANGD

-221 EIDKSADNKTVLE
+221 EIDKTADNKTVLE

-278 ITNGGAD
+278 ITNGGKD

-311 LYVKSGSS
+311 LYVKTGSS

-366 YADLTTL
+366 YADLTDL
-373 SSDAAKADGTQG
+373 SSDAAKADGTHG

-397 DVDYVL
+397 EVDIVL
-403 LTTYVFGKVT
+403 VNYTFLGKVT
-413 GKSTSS
+413 AYTTKD
-419 DGSLTVN
+419 DGSLTVKAKG
-426 YSGASTL
+426 YTVEA
-433 SVDDKDD
+433 DAED

-452 VLASFI
+452 VLFTSF
-458 GGKLH
+458 GGKLY
-463 VQKAESVTGTLD
+463 VEKAKTVEGEVEKFGGKSGAIT
-475 AYTSSSLTVDG
+475 SLTVDG

-545 VWGAEAGS
+545 VWGSEAGS

-574 DGDSDIDIVKG
+574 DDDSDIDIEDDG
-585 DSAYDA
+585 DFE
-591 DNGTVGEEKV
+591 G
-601 QGMIFAYK
+601 QIFAYK
-609 VTNNEIKLTNP
+609 VSGNEIKLTKP
-620 AGGFAEGDNITFEK
+620 AGKTAEGEKVVFEK
-634 GKTTVSGL
+634 GKTTVDGL
-642 TVGTNQTKFA
+642 TTADGQTKFA

-657 FFYVTMKDDEI
+657 FFYVTTKTTGNVTK
-668 IDGVD
+668 IDSVD
-673 VYTGYSAAPDVDDS
+673 VYTGYSAAPDVDKEDNAS
-687 AAAYAAYN
+687 AFAAYN
-695 KAGKMVAV
+695 KGGKMVAV
-703 AFSSTEFS
+703 AITSSAFN

-723 SDSTFN
+723 KDRTFT
-729 DYIEARGFLAGSA
+729 DYTEVRGFLAGMDQ
-742 EANTELKVSDLP
+742 ANTELKVSDN
-754 SGVEMKEVVDG
+754 SNVDAADAVDG
-765 KIYLYSTDSDGYFK
+765 QIYLYTKDSDGYLK
-779 LKEAGDDLITV
+779 LKEAGDNLITV
-790 NGKAANVSSSS
+790 NGKPTNVSSSS
-801 VVIGNT
+801 VVVKGK

-833 APEDDDIITYM
+833 APEDDDVITYM
-844 LVDGDEILMMVVDNT
+844 LVDDDEILMMVIDNT
-859 AEEKPETPENIT
+859 AEETPETPDNVT
-871 VTVANGKI
+871 VTVKDDKI
-879 TLTYTGET
+879 TLTYTKEEPGVT
-887 APSVDEQATAVVEK
+887 DQANAVVAK

-910 DVPASEEGLSAN
+910 DVTVAGGKVTGVSAKM
-922 GITAK
+922 G
-927 KDVITYTFTYE
+927 VVSYTFTYE
-938 LKAAEATE
+938 MVKAAE

>member
-1 MRNLKRVLSLALASV
+1 MRNLKRVLSLALASI

-64 PEGIVTRGEMAKM
+64 PTGIVTRAEMAKM

-111 YCAIRGI
+111 YCAIRNI

-156 GASWEVNTNV
+156 GANWEVNTNV

-221 EIDKSADNKTVLE
+221 EIDKTADNKTVLE

-278 ITNGGAD
+278 ITNGGKD

-311 LYVKSGSS
+311 LYVKTGSS

-366 YADLTTL
+366 YADLTDL
-373 SSDAAKADGTQG
+373 SSDAAKADGTHG

-426 YSGASTL
+426 YSGAATL

-452 VLASFI
+452 VLAAFI

-475 AYTSSSLTVDG
+475 AYTSTSLTVDG

-545 VWGAEAGS
+545 VWGSEAGS

-574 DGDSDIDIVKG
+574 DGDSDIDIE
-585 DSAYDA
+585 A
-591 DNGTVGEEKV
+591 DGNYEG
-601 QGMIFAYK
+601 QIFAYK
-609 VTNNEIKLTNP
+609 VSGNEIKLTNP
-620 AGGFAEGDNITFEK
+620 AGKTDEGKTVVFEK
-634 GKTTVSGL
+634 GKTTVDGL
-642 TVGTNQTKFA
+642 TTAEGQTKFA

-657 FFYVTMKDDEI
+657 FFYVTLKEKGG
-668 IDGVD
+668 IDSVD
-673 VYTGYSAAPDVDDS
+673 VYTGYSAAPDVDKEDNAS
-687 AAAYAAYN
+687 AFAAYN
-695 KAGKMVAV
+695 KGGKMVAV
-703 AFSSTEFS
+703 AITSKEFN

-742 EANTELKVSDLP
+742 EANTSLKVSDLP

-765 KIYLYSTDSDGYFK
+765 KIYLYSTDSDGYLK
-779 LKEAGDDLITV
+779 LKEAGDNLITV
-790 NGKAANVSSSS
+790 NGKATNVSSSS
-801 VVIGNT
+801 VVVKDK

-833 APEDDDIITYM
+833 APEDDDVITYM
-844 LVDGDEILMMVVDNT
+844 LVDDDEILMMVIDNT
-859 AEEKPETPENIT
+859 AEETPETPDNVT

-910 DVPASEEGLSAN
+910 DVPASEAGLSAD

-927 KDVITYTFTYE
+927 KGVITYTFTYE
-938 LKAAEATE
+938 LKAAE

>member
-64 PEGIVTRGEMAKM
+64 PTGIVTRGEMAKM

-91 DVTKYSYTDTVGHW
+91 NVTKYSYTDTVGHW

-156 GASWEVNTNV
+156 GANWEVNTNV

-201 QVTYKYTLVANGD
+201 QVTYKYTMVANGD

-221 EIDKSADNKTVLE
+221 EIDKTADNKTVLE

-278 ITNGGAD
+278 ITNGGKD

-311 LYVKSGSS
+311 LYVKTGSS

-366 YADLTTL
+366 YADLTDL
-373 SSDAAKADGTQG
+373 SSDAAKADGTHG

-452 VLASFI
+452 VLAAFI

-475 AYTSSSLTVDG
+475 AYTSTSLTVDG

-545 VWGAEAGS
+545 VWGSEAGS

-574 DGDSDIDIVKG
+574 DDDSDIDIT
-585 DSAYDA
+585 YD
-591 DNGTVGEEKV
+591 GEYEG
-601 QGMIFAYK
+601 QIFAYK
-609 VTNNEIKLTNP
+609 VTKNEIKLTKP
-620 AGGFAEGDNITFEK
+620 TTTAESESAVVFEK

-642 TVGTNQTKFA
+642 RDNATTKFS

-657 FFYVTMKDDEI
+657 FFYVTTKTTGKVTK
-668 IDGVD
+668 IDSVD
-673 VYTGYSAAPDVDDS
+673 VYTGYSAAPDVDKEDNAS
-687 AAAYAAYN
+687 AFAAYN
-695 KAGKMVAV
+695 KGGKMVAV
-703 AFSSTEFS
+703 AITSSAFN

-723 SDSTFN
+723 KDRTFT
-729 DYIEARGFLAGSA
+729 DYTEVRGFLAGMDQ
-742 EANTELKVSDLP
+742 ANIELKVSDN
-754 SGVEMKEVVDG
+754 SNVDAADAVDG
-765 KIYLYSTDSDGYFK
+765 QIYLYTKDSDGYLK
-779 LKEAGDDLITV
+779 LKEAGDNLITV
-790 NGKAANVSSSS
+790 KGKPTNVSSSS
-801 VVIGNT
+801 VVVKSK

-833 APEDDDIITYM
+833 APEDDDVITYM
-844 LVDGDEILMMVVDNT
+844 LVDDDEILMMVVDNT
-859 AEEKPETPENIT
+859 AEETPATPDNVT
-871 VTVANGKI
+871 VTVKDDKI
-879 TLTYTGET
+879 TLTYTKEEPGVT
-887 APSVDEQATAVVEK
+887 DQANAVVAK

-910 DVPASEEGLSAN
+910 DVTVAGGKVTGVSAKM
-922 GITAK
+922 G
-927 KDVITYTFTYE
+927 VVSYTFTYE
-938 LKAAEATE
+938 MVKAAE

>member
-64 PEGIVTRGEMAKM
+64 PTGIVTRGEMAKM

-91 DVTKYSYTDTVGHW
+91 NVTKYSYTDTVGHW

-156 GASWEVNTNV
+156 GANWEVNTNV

-201 QVTYKYTLVANGD
+201 QVTYKYTMVANGD

-221 EIDKSADNKTVLE
+221 EIDKTADNKTVLE

-278 ITNGGAD
+278 ITNGGKD

-311 LYVKSGSS
+311 LYVKTGSS

-366 YADLTTL
+366 YADLTDL
-373 SSDAAKADGTQG
+373 SSDAAKADGTHG

-426 YSGASTL
+426 YSGAATL

-452 VLASFI
+452 VLAAFI

-475 AYTSSSLTVDG
+475 AYTSTSLTVDG

-545 VWGAEAGS
+545 VWGSEAGS

-574 DGDSDIDIVKG
+574 DDDSDIDIEDDG
-585 DSAYDA
+585 DFE
-591 DNGTVGEEKV
+591 G
-601 QGMIFAYK
+601 QIFAYK
-609 VTNNEIKLTNP
+609 VSGNEIKLTKP
-620 AGGFAEGDNITFEK
+620 AGKTAEGEKVVFEK
-634 GKTTVSGL
+634 GKTTVDGL
-642 TVGTNQTKFA
+642 TTADGQTKFA

-657 FFYVTMKDDEI
+657 FFYVTTKTTGKVTK
-668 IDGVD
+668 IDSVD
-673 VYTGYSAAPDVDDS
+673 VYTGYSAAPDVDKEDNAS
-687 AAAYAAYN
+687 AFAAYN
-695 KAGKMVAV
+695 KGGKMVAV
-703 AFSSTEFS
+703 AITSSAFN
-711 STDLSDHVFIYK
+711 STDLSDHVFIYEK
-723 SDSTFN
+723 DRAFT
-729 DYIEARGFLAGSA
+729 DYTEVRGFLAGMDQ
-742 EANTELKVSDLP
+742 ANTELKVSDN
-754 SGVEMKEVVDG
+754 SNVDAADAVDG
-765 KIYLYSTDSDGYFK
+765 QIYLYTKDSDGYLK
-779 LKEAGDDLITV
+779 LKEAGDNLITV
-790 NGKAANVSSSS
+790 NGKPTNVSSSS
-801 VVIGNT
+801 VVVKSK

-833 APEDDDIITYM
+833 APEDDDVITYM
-844 LVDGDEILMMVVDNT
+844 LVDDDEILMMVIDNT
-859 AEEKPETPENIT
+859 AEETPETPDNVT
-871 VTVANGKI
+871 VTVKDDKI
-879 TLTYTGET
+879 TLTYTEEEPGVT
-887 APSVDEQATAVVEK
+887 DQANAVVAK

-910 DVPASEEGLSAN
+910 DVTVAGGKVTGVSAKM
-922 GITAK
+922 G
-927 KDVITYTFTYE
+927 VVSYTFTYE
-938 LKAAEATE
+938 MVKAAE

>member
-21 MVVGASAANY
+21 MVVGASAVNY

-64 PEGIVTRGEMAKM
+64 PTGIVTRAEMAKM

-111 YCAIRGI
+111 YCAIRNI

-156 GASWEVNTNV
+156 GANWEVNTNV

-201 QVTYKYTLVANGD
+201 QVTYKYTMVANGD

-221 EIDKSADNKTVLE
+221 EIDKTADNKTVLE

-278 ITNGGAD
+278 ITNGGKD

-311 LYVKSGSS
+311 LYVKTGSS

-366 YADLTTL
+366 YADLTDL
-373 SSDAAKADGTQG
+373 SSDAAKADGTHG

-426 YSGASTL
+426 YSGAATL

-452 VLASFI
+452 VLAAFI

-475 AYTSSSLTVDG
+475 AYTSTSLTVDG

-545 VWGAEAGS
+545 VWGSEAGS

-574 DGDSDIDIVKG
+574 DDDSDIDIEDDG
-585 DSAYDA
+585 DFE
-591 DNGTVGEEKV
+591 G
-601 QGMIFAYK
+601 QIFAYK
-609 VTNNEIKLTNP
+609 VSGNEIKLTKP
-620 AGGFAEGDNITFEK
+620 AGKTAEGEKVVFEK
-634 GKTTVSGL
+634 GKTTVDGL
-642 TVGTNQTKFA
+642 TTADGQTKFA

-657 FFYVTMKDDEI
+657 FFYVTTKTTGNVTK
-668 IDGVD
+668 IDSVD
-673 VYTGYSAAPDVDDS
+673 VYTGYSAAPDVDKEDNAS
-687 AAAYAAYN
+687 AFAAYN
-695 KAGKMVAV
+695 KGGKMVAV
-703 AFSSTEFS
+703 AITSSAFN

-723 SDSTFN
+723 KDRTFT
-729 DYIEARGFLAGSA
+729 DYTEVRGFLAGMDQ
-742 EANTELKVSDLP
+742 ANTELKVSDN
-754 SGVEMKEVVDG
+754 SNVDAADAVDG
-765 KIYLYSTDSDGYFK
+765 QIYLYTKDSDGYLK
-779 LKEAGDDLITV
+779 LKEAGDNLITV
-790 NGKAANVSSSS
+790 NGKPTNVSSSS
-801 VVIGNT
+801 VVVKGK

-833 APEDDDIITYM
+833 APEDDDVITYM
-844 LVDGDEILMMVVDNT
+844 LVDDDEILMMVIDNT
-859 AEEKPETPENIT
+859 AEETPETPDNVT
-871 VTVANGKI
+871 VTVKDDKI
-879 TLTYTGET
+879 TLTYTKEEPGVT
-887 APSVDEQATAVVEK
+887 DQANAVVAK

-910 DVPASEEGLSAN
+910 DVTVAGGKVTGVSAKM
-922 GITAK
+922 G
-927 KDVITYTFTYE
+927 VVSYTFTYE
-938 LKAAEATE
+938 MVKAAE

>member
-64 PEGIVTRGEMAKM
+64 PTGIVTRGEMAKM

-91 DVTKYSYTDTVGHW
+91 NVTKYSYTDTVGHW

-156 GASWEVNTNV
+156 GANWEVNTNV

-201 QVTYKYTLVANGD
+201 QVTYKYTMVANGD

-221 EIDKSADNKTVLE
+221 EIDKTADNKTVLE

-278 ITNGGAD
+278 ITNGGKD

-311 LYVKSGSS
+311 LYVKTGSS

-366 YADLTTL
+366 YADLTDL
-373 SSDAAKADGTQG
+373 SSDAAKADGTHG

-426 YSGASTL
+426 YSGAATL

-452 VLASFI
+452 VLAAFI

-475 AYTSSSLTVDG
+475 AYTSTSLTVDG

-545 VWGAEAGS
+545 VWGSEAGS

-574 DGDSDIDIVKG
+574 DDDSDIDIEDDG
-585 DSAYDA
+585 DSE
-591 DNGTVGEEKV
+591 G
-601 QGMIFAYK
+601 QIFAYK
-609 VTNNEIKLTNP
+609 VSGNEIKLTKP
-620 AGGFAEGDNITFEK
+620 AGKTAEGEKVVFEK
-634 GKTTVSGL
+634 GKTTVDGL
-642 TVGTNQTKFA
+642 TTADGQTKFA

-657 FFYVTMKDDEI
+657 FFYVTTKTTGNVTK
-668 IDGVD
+668 IDSVD
-673 VYTGYSAAPDVDDS
+673 VYTGYSAAPDVDKEDNAS
-687 AAAYAAYN
+687 AFAAYN
-695 KAGKMVAV
+695 KGGKMVAV
-703 AFSSTEFS
+703 AITSSAFN

-723 SDSTFN
+723 KDRTFT
-729 DYIEARGFLAGSA
+729 DYTEVRGFLAGMDQ
-742 EANTELKVSDLP
+742 ANTELKVSDN
-754 SGVEMKEVVDG
+754 SNVDAADAVDG
-765 KIYLYSTDSDGYFK
+765 QIYLYTKDSDGYLK
-779 LKEAGDDLITV
+779 LKEAGDNLITV
-790 NGKAANVSSSS
+790 NGKPTNVSSSS
-801 VVIGNT
+801 VVVKGK

-833 APEDDDIITYM
+833 APEDDDVITYM
-844 LVDGDEILMMVVDNT
+844 LVDDDEILMMVIDNT
-859 AEEKPETPENIT
+859 AEETPETPDNVT
-871 VTVANGKI
+871 VTVKDDKI
-879 TLTYTGET
+879 TLTYTKEEPGVT
-887 APSVDEQATAVVEK
+887 DQANAVVAK

-910 DVPASEEGLSAN
+910 DVTVAGGKVTGVSAKM
-922 GITAK
+922 G
-927 KDVITYTFTYE
+927 VVSYTFTYE
-938 LKAAEATE
+938 MVKAAE

>member
-64 PEGIVTRGEMAKM
+64 PTGIVTRGEMAKM

-91 DVTKYSYTDTVGHW
+91 NVTKYSYTDTVGHW

-156 GASWEVNTNV
+156 GANWEVNTNV

-201 QVTYKYTLVANGD
+201 QVTYKYTMVANGD

-221 EIDKSADNKTVLE
+221 EIDKTADNKTVLE

-278 ITNGGAD
+278 ITNGGKD

-311 LYVKSGSS
+311 LYVKTGSS

-366 YADLTTL
+366 YADLTDL
-373 SSDAAKADGTQG
+373 SSDAAKADGTHG

-426 YSGASTL
+426 YSGDATL

-452 VLASFI
+452 VLAAFI

-475 AYTSSSLTVDG
+475 AYTSTSLTVDG

-545 VWGAEAGS
+545 VWGSEAGS

-574 DGDSDIDIVKG
+574 DDDSDIDIEDDG
-585 DSAYDA
+585 DFE
-591 DNGTVGEEKV
+591 G
-601 QGMIFAYK
+601 QIFAYE
-609 VTNNEIKLTNP
+609 VSGNEIKLTKP
-620 AGGFAEGDNITFEK
+620 AGKTAEGEKVVFEK
-634 GKTTVSGL
+634 GKTTVDGL
-642 TVGTNQTKFA
+642 TTADGQTKFA

-657 FFYVTMKDDEI
+657 FFYVTTKTTGNVTK
-668 IDGVD
+668 IDSVD
-673 VYTGYSAAPDVDDS
+673 VYTGYSAAPDVDKEDNAS
-687 AAAYAAYN
+687 AFAAYN
-695 KAGKMVAV
+695 KGGKMVAV
-703 AFSSTEFS
+703 AITSSAFN

-723 SDSTFN
+723 KDRTFT
-729 DYIEARGFLAGSA
+729 DYTEVHGFLAGMDQ
-742 EANTELKVSDLP
+742 ANTELKVSDN
-754 SGVEMKEVVDG
+754 SNVDAADAVDG
-765 KIYLYSTDSDGYFK
+765 QIYLYTKDSDGYLK
-779 LKEAGDDLITV
+779 LKEAGDNLITV
-790 NGKAANVSSSS
+790 NGKPTNVSSSS
-801 VVIGNT
+801 VVVKGK

-833 APEDDDIITYM
+833 APEDDDVITYM
-844 LVDGDEILMMVVDNT
+844 LVDDDEILMMVIDNT
-859 AEEKPETPENIT
+859 AEETPETPDNVT
-871 VTVANGKI
+871 VTVEDDKI
-879 TLTYTGET
+879 TLTYTKEEPGVT
-887 APSVDEQATAVVEK
+887 DQANAVVAK

-910 DVPASEEGLSAN
+910 DVTVAGGKVTGVSAKM
-922 GITAK
+922 G
-927 KDVITYTFTYE
+927 VVSYTFTYE
-938 LKAAEATE
+938 MVEAAE

>member
-64 PEGIVTRGEMAKM
+64 PTGIVTRAEMAKM

-111 YCAIRGI
+111 YCAIRNI

-156 GASWEVNTNV
+156 GANWEVNTNV

-221 EIDKSADNKTVLE
+221 EIDKTADNKTVLE

-278 ITNGGAD
+278 ITNGGKD

-311 LYVKSGSS
+311 LYVKTGSS

-366 YADLTTL
+366 YADLTDL
-373 SSDAAKADGTQG
+373 SSDAAKADGTHG

-426 YSGASTL
+426 YSGAATL

-452 VLASFI
+452 VLAAFI

-475 AYTSSSLTVDG
+475 AYTSTSLTVDG

-545 VWGAEAGS
+545 VWGSEAGS

-574 DGDSDIDIVKG
+574 DDDSDIDIEADG
-585 DSAYDA
+585 DFE
-591 DNGTVGEEKV
+591 G
-601 QGMIFAYK
+601 QIFAYK
-609 VTNNEIKLTNP
+609 VSGNEIKLTNP
-620 AGGFAEGDNITFEK
+620 AGKTAEGKTVVFEK
-634 GKTTVSGL
+634 GKTTVDGL
-642 TVGTNQTKFA
+642 TTAEGQTKFA

-657 FFYVTMKDDEI
+657 FFYVTLKEKGG
-668 IDGVD
+668 IDSVD
-673 VYTGYSAAPDVDDS
+673 VYTGYSAAPDVDKEDNAS
-687 AAAYAAYN
+687 AFAAYN
-695 KAGKMVAV
+695 KGGKMVAV
-703 AFSSTEFS
+703 AITSKEFN

-742 EANTELKVSDLP
+742 EANTSLKVSDLP

-765 KIYLYSTDSDGYFK
+765 KIYLYSTDSDGYLK
-779 LKEAGDDLITV
+779 LKEAGDNLITV
-790 NGKAANVSSSS
+790 NGKATNVSSSS
-801 VVIGNT
+801 VVVKGK

-833 APEDDDIITYM
+833 APEDDDVITYM
-844 LVDGDEILMMVVDNT
+844 LVDDDEILMMVIDNT
-859 AEEKPETPENIT
+859 AEETPETPDNVT

-910 DVPASEEGLSAN
+910 DVPASEAGLSAD

-927 KDVITYTFTYE
+927 KGVITYTFTYE
-938 LKAAEATE
+938 LKAAE

>member
-64 PEGIVTRGEMAKM
+64 PTGIVTRAEMAKM

-111 YCAIRGI
+111 YCAIRSI
-118 VAGKGDGTFGPNET
+118 VAGKGDGTFAPNET

-156 GASWEVNTNV
+156 GANWEVNTNV

-221 EIDKSADNKTVLE
+221 EIDKTADNKTVLE

-278 ITNGGAD
+278 ITNGGKD

-311 LYVKSGSS
+311 LYVKTGSS

-366 YADLTTL
+366 YADLTDL
-373 SSDAAKADGTQG
+373 SSDAAKADGTHG

-426 YSGASTL
+426 YSGAATL

-452 VLASFI
+452 VLAAFI

-475 AYTSSSLTVDG
+475 AYTNTSLTVDG

-522 YLDVNGYIVAVGAPE
+522 YLDVNGYIVAVGEPE

-545 VWGAEAGS
+545 VWGSEAGS

-574 DGDSDIDIVKG
+574 DDDSDIDIT
-585 DSAYDA
+585 YD
-591 DNGTVGEEKV
+591 GEYEG
-601 QGMIFAYK
+601 QIFAYK
-609 VTNNEIKLTNP
+609 VTKNEIKLTNP
-620 AGGFAEGDNITFEK
+620 AGKTAKGEQVTFEK
-634 GKTTVSGL
+634 GKTTVDGL
-642 TVGTNQTKFA
+642 KTSIVDGQSQTRFA

-657 FFYVTMKDDEI
+657 FFYVTTKTTGKVTK
-668 IDGVD
+668 IDSVD
-673 VYTGYSAAPDVDDS
+673 VYTGYSAAPDVDKEDNAS
-687 AAAYAAYN
+687 AFAAYN
-695 KAGKMVAV
+695 KGGKMVAV
-703 AFSSTEFS
+703 AITSSAFN

-723 SDSTFN
+723 KDRTFT
-729 DYIEARGFLAGSA
+729 DYTEVRGFLAGTDQ
-742 EANTELKVSDLP
+742 ANTELKVSDN
-754 SGVEMKEVVDG
+754 SNVDAADAVDG
-765 KIYLYSTDSDGYFK
+765 AIYLYTKDSDGYLK
-779 LKEAGDDLITV
+779 LKDAGKDLIHV
-790 NGKAANVSSSS
+790 NGVATNVSSSS
-801 VVIGNT
+801 VVVNGK

-821 DNPGTPSATLGA
+821 DDPNPPSATLGA
-833 APEDDDIITYM
+833 APEDDDYITYM
-844 LVDGDEILMMVVDNT
+844 LVDDDEILMMVVDNT
-859 AEEKPETPENIT
+859 AEKKPVAPESIT
-871 VTVANGKI
+871 VKVKDDKI
-879 TLTYTGET
+879 TLTYTKEEPGVT
-887 APSVDEQATAVVEK
+887 DQANAVVAK
-901 LTALGYTDI
+901 LTDLGYTDI
-910 DVPASEEGLSAN
+910 DVTVAGGKVTGVSAKM
-922 GITAK
+922 G
-927 KDVITYTFTYE
+927 VVSYTFTYE
-938 LKAAEATE
+938 MKAAE

>member
-64 PEGIVTRGEMAKM
+64 PTGIVTRAEMAKM

-111 YCAIRGI
+111 YCAIRSI
-118 VAGKGDGTFGPNET
+118 VAGKGDGTFAPNET

-156 GASWEVNTNV
+156 GANWEVNTNV

-221 EIDKSADNKTVLE
+221 EIDKTADNKTVLE

-278 ITNGGAD
+278 ITNGGKD

-311 LYVKSGSS
+311 LYVKTGSS

-366 YADLTTL
+366 YAGLTDL
-373 SSDAAKADGTQG
+373 SSDAAKADGTHG

-426 YSGASTL
+426 YSGAATL

-452 VLASFI
+452 VLAAFI

-475 AYTSSSLTVDG
+475 AYTSTSLTVDG

-545 VWGAEAGS
+545 VWGSEAGS

-574 DGDSDIDIVKG
+574 DDDSDIDIT
-585 DSAYDA
+585 YD
-591 DNGTVGEEKV
+591 GEYEG
-601 QGMIFAYK
+601 QIFAYK
-609 VTNNEIKLTNP
+609 VTKNEIKLTKP
-620 AGGFAEGDNITFEK
+620 TTTAESESAVVFEK

-642 TVGTNQTKFA
+642 KDNATTKFS

-657 FFYVTMKDDEI
+657 FFYVTTKTTGKVTK
-668 IDGVD
+668 IDSVD
-673 VYTGYSAAPDVDDS
+673 VYTGYSAAPDVDKEDNAS
-687 AAAYAAYN
+687 AFAAYN
-695 KAGKMVAV
+695 KGGKMVAV
-703 AFSSTEFS
+703 AITSSAFN

-723 SDSTFN
+723 KDRTFT
-729 DYIEARGFLAGSA
+729 DYTEVRGFLAGMDQ
-742 EANTELKVSDLP
+742 ANIELKVSDN
-754 SGVEMKEVVDG
+754 SNVDAADAVDG
-765 KIYLYSTDSDGYFK
+765 QIYLYTKDSDGYLK
-779 LKEAGDDLITV
+779 LKEAGDNLITV
-790 NGKAANVSSSS
+790 NGKPTNVSSSS
-801 VVIGNT
+801 VVVKGK

-833 APEDDDIITYM
+833 APEDDDVITYM
-844 LVDGDEILMMVVDNT
+844 LVDDDEILMMVVDNT
-859 AEEKPETPENIT
+859 AEETPATPDNVT
-871 VTVANGKI
+871 VTVKDDKI
-879 TLTYTGET
+879 TLTYTKEEPGVT
-887 APSVDEQATAVVEK
+887 DQANAVVAK

-910 DVPASEEGLSAN
+910 DVTVAGGKVTGVSAKM
-922 GITAK
+922 G
-927 KDVITYTFTYE
+927 VVSYTFTYE
-938 LKAAEATE
+938 MGKAAE

>member
-64 PEGIVTRGEMAKM
+64 PTGIVTRGEMAKM

-91 DVTKYSYTDTVGHW
+91 NVTKYSYTDTVGHW

-156 GASWEVNTNV
+156 GANWEVNTNV

-201 QVTYKYTLVANGD
+201 QVTYKYTMVANGD

-221 EIDKSADNKTVLE
+221 EIDKTADNKTVLE

-278 ITNGGAD
+278 ITNGGKD

-311 LYVKSGSS
+311 LYVKTGSS

-366 YADLTTL
+366 YADLTDL
-373 SSDAAKADGTQG
+373 SSDAAKADGTHG

-426 YSGASTL
+426 YSGAATL

-452 VLASFI
+452 VLAAFI

-475 AYTSSSLTVDG
+475 AYTSTSLTVDG

-545 VWGAEAGS
+545 VWGSEAGS

-574 DGDSDIDIVKG
+574 DGDSDIDIEADG
-585 DSAYDA
+585 DFE
-591 DNGTVGEEKV
+591 G
-601 QGMIFAYK
+601 QIFAYK
-609 VTNNEIKLTNP
+609 VSGNEIKLTNP
-620 AGGFAEGDNITFEK
+620 AGKTAEGKTVVFEK
-634 GKTTVSGL
+634 GKTTVDGL
-642 TVGTNQTKFA
+642 TTAEGQTKFA

-657 FFYVTMKDDEI
+657 FFYVTLKEKGG
-668 IDGVD
+668 IDSVD
-673 VYTGYSAAPDVDDS
+673 VYTGYSAAPDVDKEDNAS
-687 AAAYAAYN
+687 AFAAYN
-695 KAGKMVAV
+695 KGGKMVAV
-703 AFSSTEFS
+703 AITSKEFN

-742 EANTELKVSDLP
+742 EANTSLKVSDLP

-765 KIYLYSTDSDGYFK
+765 KIYLYSTDSDGYLK
-779 LKEAGDDLITV
+779 LKEAGDNLITV
-790 NGKAANVSSSS
+790 NGKATNVSSSS
-801 VVIGNT
+801 VVVKGK

-833 APEDDDIITYM
+833 APEDDDVITYM
-844 LVDGDEILMMVVDNT
+844 LVDDDEILMMVIDNT
-859 AEEKPETPENIT
+859 AEETPETPDNVT

-910 DVPASEEGLSAN
+910 DVPASEAGLSAD

-927 KDVITYTFTYE
+927 KGVITYTFTYE
-938 LKAAEATE
+938 LKAAE

>member
-64 PEGIVTRGEMAKM
+64 PTGIVTRAEMAKM

-111 YCAIRGI
+111 YCAIRNI

-156 GASWEVNTNV
+156 GANWEVNTNV

-221 EIDKSADNKTVLE
+221 EIDKTADNKTVLE

-278 ITNGGAD
+278 ITNGGKD

-311 LYVKSGSS
+311 LYVKTGSS

-366 YADLTTL
+366 YADLTDL
-373 SSDAAKADGTQG
+373 SSDAAKADGTHG

-426 YSGASTL
+426 YSGAATL

-452 VLASFI
+452 VLAAFI

-475 AYTSSSLTVDG
+475 AYTSTSLTVDG

-545 VWGAEAGS
+545 VWGSEAGS

-574 DGDSDIDIVKG
+574 DDDSDIDIEDDG
-585 DSAYDA
+585 DFE
-591 DNGTVGEEKV
+591 G
-601 QGMIFAYK
+601 QIFAYK
-609 VTNNEIKLTNP
+609 VSGNEIKLTNP
-620 AGGFAEGDNITFEK
+620 AGKTAEGKTVVFEK
-634 GKTTVSGL
+634 GKTTVDGL
-642 TVGTNQTKFA
+642 TTVEGQTKFA

-657 FFYVTMKDDEI
+657 FFYVTLKEKGGI
-668 IDGVD
+668 YSVD
-673 VYTGYSAAPDVDDS
+673 VYTGYSAAPDVDKEDNAS
-687 AAAYAAYN
+687 AFAAYN
-695 KAGKMVAV
+695 KGGKMVAV
-703 AFSSTEFS
+703 AITSKEFN

-742 EANTELKVSDLP
+742 EANTSLKVSDLP

-765 KIYLYSTDSDGYFK
+765 KIYLYSTDSDGYLK
-779 LKEAGDDLITV
+779 LKEAGDNLITV
-790 NGKAANVSSSS
+790 NDKATNVSSSS
-801 VVIGNT
+801 VVVKGK

-833 APEDDDIITYM
+833 APEDDDVITYM
-844 LVDGDEILMMVVDNT
+844 LVDDDEILMMVIDNT
-859 AEEKPETPENIT
+859 AEETPETPDNVT

-879 TLTYTGET
+879 TLTYTGKT

-910 DVPASEEGLSAN
+910 DVPATEEGLSVK

-927 KDVITYTFTYE
+927 KGVITYTFTYDV
-938 LKAAEATE
+938 KAAE

>member
-64 PEGIVTRGEMAKM
+64 PTGIVTRGEMAKM

-91 DVTKYSYTDTVGHW
+91 NVTKYSYTDTVGHW

-156 GASWEVNTNV
+156 GANWEVNTNV

-201 QVTYKYTLVANGD
+201 QVTYKYTMVANGD

-221 EIDKSADNKTVLE
+221 EIDKTADNKTVLE

-278 ITNGGAD
+278 ITNGGKD

-311 LYVKSGSS
+311 LYVKTGSS

-366 YADLTTL
+366 YADLTDL
-373 SSDAAKADGTQG
+373 SSDAAKADGTHG

-426 YSGASTL
+426 YSGAATL

-452 VLASFI
+452 VLAAFI

-475 AYTSSSLTVDG
+475 AYTSTSLTVDG

-545 VWGAEAGS
+545 VWGSEAGS

-574 DGDSDIDIVKG
+574 DDDSDIDIEDDG
-585 DSAYDA
+585 DFE
-591 DNGTVGEEKV
+591 G
-601 QGMIFAYK
+601 QIFAYK
-609 VTNNEIKLTNP
+609 VSGNEIKLTKP
-620 AGGFAEGDNITFEK
+620 AGKTAEGEKVVFEK
-634 GKTTVSGL
+634 GKTTVDGL
-642 TVGTNQTKFA
+642 TTADGQTKFA

-657 FFYVTMKDDEI
+657 FFYVTTKTTGNVTK
-668 IDGVD
+668 IDSVD
-673 VYTGYSAAPDVDDS
+673 VYTGYSAAPDVDKEDNAS
-687 AAAYAAYN
+687 AFAAYN
-695 KAGKMVAV
+695 KGGKMVAV
-703 AFSSTEFS
+703 AITSSAFN

-723 SDSTFN
+723 KDRTFT
-729 DYIEARGFLAGSA
+729 DYTEVRGFLAGMDQ
-742 EANTELKVSDLP
+742 ANTELKVSDN
-754 SGVEMKEVVDG
+754 SNVDAADAVDG
-765 KIYLYSTDSDGYFK
+765 QIYLYTKDSDGYLK
-779 LKEAGDDLITV
+779 LKEAGDNLITV
-790 NGKAANVSSSS
+790 NGKPTNVSSSS
-801 VVIGNT
+801 VVVKGK

-833 APEDDDIITYM
+833 APEDDDVITYM
-844 LVDGDEILMMVVDNT
+844 LVDDDEILMMVIDNT
-859 AEEKPETPENIT
+859 AEETPETPDNVT
-871 VTVANGKI
+871 VTVKDDKI
-879 TLTYTGET
+879 TLTYTKEEPGVT
-887 APSVDEQATAVVEK
+887 DQANAVVAK

-910 DVPASEEGLSAN
+910 DVTVAGGKVTGVSAKM
-922 GITAK
+922 G
-927 KDVITYTFTYE
+927 VVSYTFTYE
-938 LKAAEATE
+938 MVK

>member
-64 PEGIVTRGEMAKM
+64 PTGIVTRGEMAKM

-91 DVTKYSYTDTVGHW
+91 NVTKYSYTDTVGHW

-156 GASWEVNTNV
+156 GANWEVNTNV

-201 QVTYKYTLVANGD
+201 QVTYKYTMVANGD

-221 EIDKSADNKTVLE
+221 EIDKTADNKTVLE

-278 ITNGGAD
+278 ITNGGKD

-311 LYVKSGSS
+311 LYVKTGSS

-366 YADLTTL
+366 YADLTDL
-373 SSDAAKADGTQG
+373 SSDAAKADGTHG

-426 YSGASTL
+426 YSGAATL

-452 VLASFI
+452 VLAAFI

-475 AYTSSSLTVDG
+475 AYTSTSLTVDG

-545 VWGAEAGS
+545 VWGSEAGS

-574 DGDSDIDIVKG
+574 DDDSDIDIEDDG
-585 DSAYDA
+585 DFE
-591 DNGTVGEEKV
+591 G
-601 QGMIFAYK
+601 QIFAYK
-609 VTNNEIKLTNP
+609 VSGNEIKLTKP
-620 AGGFAEGDNITFEK
+620 AGKTAEGEKVVFEK
-634 GKTTVSGL
+634 GKTTVDGL
-642 TVGTNQTKFA
+642 TTANGQTKFA

-657 FFYVTMKDDEI
+657 FFYVTTKTTGNVTK
-668 IDGVD
+668 IDSVD
-673 VYTGYSAAPDVDDS
+673 VYTGYSAAPDVDKEDNAS
-687 AAAYAAYN
+687 AFAAYN
-695 KAGKMVAV
+695 KGGKMVAV
-703 AFSSTEFS
+703 AITSSAFS

-723 SDSTFN
+723 KDRTFT
-729 DYIEARGFLAGSA
+729 DYTEVRGFLAGMDQ
-742 EANTELKVSDLP
+742 ANTELKVSDN
-754 SGVEMKEVVDG
+754 SNVDAADAVDG
-765 KIYLYSTDSDGYFK
+765 QIYLYTKDSDGYLK
-779 LKEAGDDLITV
+779 LKEAGDNLITV
-790 NGKAANVSSSS
+790 NGKPTNVSSSS
-801 VVIGNT
+801 VVVKGK

-833 APEDDDIITYM
+833 APEDDDVITYM
-844 LVDGDEILMMVVDNT
+844 LVDDDEILMMVIDNT
-859 AEEKPETPENIT
+859 AEETPETPDNVT
-871 VTVANGKI
+871 VTVKDDKI
-879 TLTYTGET
+879 TLTYTKEEPGVT
-887 APSVDEQATAVVEK
+887 DQANAVVAK

-910 DVPASEEGLSAN
+910 DVTVAGGKVTGVSAKM
-922 GITAK
+922 G
-927 KDVITYTFTYE
+927 VVSYTFTYE
-938 LKAAEATE
+938 MVKAAE

>member
-64 PEGIVTRGEMAKM
+64 PTGIVTRGEMAKM

-91 DVTKYSYTDTVGHW
+91 NVTKYSYTDTVGHW

-156 GASWEVNTNV
+156 GANWEVNTNV

-201 QVTYKYTLVANGD
+201 QVTYKYTMVADGD

-221 EIDKSADNKTVLE
+221 EIDKTADNKTVLE

-278 ITNGGAD
+278 ITNGGKD

-311 LYVKSGSS
+311 LYVKTGSS

-366 YADLTTL
+366 YADLTDL
-373 SSDAAKADGTQG
+373 SSDAAKADGTHG

-426 YSGASTL
+426 YSGAATL

-452 VLASFI
+452 VLAAFI

-475 AYTSSSLTVDG
+475 AYTSTSLTVDG

-545 VWGAEAGS
+545 VWGSEAGS

-574 DGDSDIDIVKG
+574 DDDSDIDIEDDG
-585 DSAYDA
+585 DFE
-591 DNGTVGEEKV
+591 G
-601 QGMIFAYK
+601 QIFAYK
-609 VTNNEIKLTNP
+609 VSGNEIKLTKP
-620 AGGFAEGDNITFEK
+620 AGKTAEGEKVVFEK
-634 GKTTVSGL
+634 GKTTVDGL
-642 TVGTNQTKFA
+642 TTADGQTKFA

-657 FFYVTMKDDEI
+657 FFYVTTKTTGKVTK
-668 IDGVD
+668 IDSVD
-673 VYTGYSAAPDVDDS
+673 VYTGYSAAPDVDKEDNAS
-687 AAAYAAYN
+687 AFAAYN
-695 KAGKMVAV
+695 KGGKMVAV
-703 AFSSTEFS
+703 AITSSAFN

-723 SDSTFN
+723 KDRTFT
-729 DYIEARGFLAGSA
+729 DYTEVRGFLAGMDQ
-742 EANTELKVSDLP
+742 ANIELKVSDN
-754 SGVEMKEVVDG
+754 SNVDAADAVDG
-765 KIYLYSTDSDGYFK
+765 QIYLYTKDSDGYLK
-779 LKEAGDDLITV
+779 LKEAGDNLITV
-790 NGKAANVSSSS
+790 NGKPTNVSSSS
-801 VVIGNT
+801 VVVKGK

-833 APEDDDIITYM
+833 APEDDDVITYM
-844 LVDGDEILMMVVDNT
+844 LVDDDEILMMVIDNT
-859 AEEKPETPENIT
+859 AEETPETPDNVT
-871 VTVANGKI
+871 VTVKDDKI
-879 TLTYTGET
+879 TLTYTKEEPGVT
-887 APSVDEQATAVVEK
+887 DQANAVVAK

-910 DVPASEEGLSAN
+910 DVTVAGGKVTGVSAKM
-922 GITAK
+922 G
-927 KDVITYTFTYE
+927 VVSYTFTYE
-938 LKAAEATE
+938 MVKAAE